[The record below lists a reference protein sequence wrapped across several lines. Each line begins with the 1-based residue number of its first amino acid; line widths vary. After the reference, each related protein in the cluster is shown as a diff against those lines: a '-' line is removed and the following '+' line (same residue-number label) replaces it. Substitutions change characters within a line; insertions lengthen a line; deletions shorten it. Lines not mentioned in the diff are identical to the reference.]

1 MKSSYTKRALAFW
14 LAVAMVATSAPMAFA
29 TGMAPGATSPTVTT
43 SDTTVTAA
51 TSVHHIKLNQE
62 SVTVTGKDAQS
73 VTVTAHSSEGES
85 SNSIEN
91 NKFKWSVS
99 SVGGSGVSIAEDTG
113 VITVDAKAKAGDYTI
128 KAVPKDG
135 TVTGEATATLK
146 VVREAAKA
154 TTISKIYVEIT
165 SGKIDVTD
173 DKSIEIPAGES
184 RTLSAEVLD
193 QFGDPYTTEAVSYTS
208 NNPKVTIESSNTL
221 KVADDATGT
230 ATITAKCGDVNKSF
244 EVKVAKK
251 KTEDVSIVFKDF
263 KKTVEYTGEPVV
275 NPTVEVKVGGE
286 TKTGNVTYKYEP
298 VALVNALSEDVGKD
312 SVTDVGTYRVTATYD
327 DNAGHVGYVSDTF
340 EITPKKVAVTA
351 KSGTKISKVYDGTTT
366 MSSSLSESD
375 FDIAGKVGSDTL
387 TLDVTNT
394 GLAYPNADVGTYTV
408 NVPVKLTG
416 DDAKNYELSAST
428 VSVPAEI
435 TKAVFTGTKEQS
447 VSVLANKADTYTFDM
462 PTDVAGLTDLSVSI
476 GTGNSGDVVE
486 SATIRNNQLEIKTK
500 SVASGKTQVV
510 NVTVNSKNYQAFT
523 VKYTLNVVDKTDV
536 SNKITFAD
544 KTETYKS
551 GVSYQ
556 LSDPKI
562 DLASATGKWTYTW
575 SKDGVQTTSSGSA
588 TMPKFTEVG
597 TYRVTATYEDDANL
611 GRKTAT
617 LTIKPAAVKS
627 TITVTATQMSSS
639 KDDNYKY
646 WDLEKRS
653 SGDGYLNLRA
663 DADDYLVRQSVNGD
677 RYYWIGL
684 DITPKVD
691 GKSYSVQDL
700 YVSGTGK
707 SDSWKRMGSLSN
719 KECSIGDFYLDGIS
733 GNNFYLWF
741 DTDGD
746 SDNSDTIYLAT
757 DKNGSNKFELYV
769 DFDSYSGS
777 SSSSSG
783 SSSSDTSKVNGD
795 RVSTTTV
802 DKTPSVKNGSATV
815 TFSSSALSDALDENK
830 KEAKREKADKTYIE
844 LDVKTSKSVDDTTIT
859 VPRSS
864 LDKIADEDTGL
875 KLTTNQ
881 GTVTFDYRALAEIY
895 DACDKTNIEFYLEE
909 EDDDQYALLIKDGSS
924 DVIDLGRGSVEVTFD
939 YKLKSGEKSSDV
951 KVYRIGNGDKTWLS
965 TYGGSTVYGAADV
978 YAAAPTYVTDMKADY
993 SSSKKKVT
1001 FTTDAL
1007 GTFLITTDTL
1017 KTGSG
1022 STTTT
1027 PTYNA
1032 FVDVPSSRWS
1042 ATYINKLASLGI
1054 INGTGGGY
1062 FEPTLYVTREE
1073 FVKMLAGVA
1082 GANVTGYTSSRFPD
1096 VPLSRWSAPY
1106 IAWAADRGI
1115 TTGTDGGNFAPTM
1128 RITREEMATMI
1139 YRYVQSSGKTL
1150 PAKNAPVIF
1159 ADANLISG
1167 WAQTPVSV
1175 MQQAGIIDGNVTN
1188 GRYTFDPKVSA
1199 SREECAKMLAV
1210 LYDLVR

>member
-29 TGMAPGATSPTVTT
+29 TGMTPGTASPTVTT
-43 SDTTVTAA
+43 RDTTVTAA
-51 TSVHHIKLNQE
+51 TQELTIQSATIAEKTYDGETVIPAEKITVTFTGATEAPVKDTDYTVTGVYKSADAGDSVN
-62 SVTVTGKDAQS
+62 VTVTVTLTETGKTKYTLPTNTFATKGKITKANVNEITPAKQS
-73 VTVTAHSSEGES
+73 VEVDTSKDTILAELQKTV
-85 SNSIEN
+85 
-91 NKFKWSVS
+91 V
-99 SVGGSGVSIAEDTG
+99 TG
-113 VITVDAKAKAGDYTI
+113 VKGE
-128 KAVPKDG
+128 
-135 TVTGEATATLK
+135 TVTGEFALTAVQRNRDLPAAATLSNVDLGNFTKTSGNYTVTAKFAPTGQDVVNYNEKTDITFECDVTGQATQTLSFAKDEVSVVFGSTPEENKATSTAATESGKITYSSSKEDVATVDAATGIVTVKGVGTTTIKAHTDGTATYLPDDASYELTVKAKDVSGATIEEIAAQPYTGNELKPKLVVKDGGTSLAEGTDYDVVYTDNVFPGTATATVTFK
-146 VVREAAKA
+146 GNYTGTAKKTFEIQKA
-154 TTISKIYVEIT
+154 TYNKPTGISQSVVAGQNAVLTIPVDLANAEIT
-165 SGKIDVTD
+165 NYSSITVDGKDASIVDGTPSRDKNVITAKIKSGATNTQTANVKITLTTKGYGDVTLTYTLTVSDSKKQLTSSQINFASKTVTADGKTYFKLDNASLKDVTD
-173 DKSIEIPAGES
+173 
-184 RTLSAEVLD
+184 
-193 QFGDPYTTEAVSYTS
+193 
-208 NNPKVTIESSNTL
+208 
-221 KVADDATGT
+221 
-230 ATITAKCGDVNKSF
+230 
-244 EVKVAKK
+244 
-251 KTEDVSIVFKDF
+251 
-263 KKTVEYTGEPVV
+263 
-275 NPTVEVKVGGE
+275 
-286 TKTGNVTYKYEP
+286 TK
-298 VALVNALSEDVGKD
+298 
-312 SVTDVGTYRVTATYD
+312 
-327 DNAGHVGYVSDTF
+327 
-340 EITPKKVAVTA
+340 
-351 KSGTKISKVYDGTTT
+351 
-366 MSSSLSESD
+366 
-375 FDIAGKVGSDTL
+375 
-387 TLDVTNT
+387 
-394 GLAYPNADVGTYTV
+394 
-408 NVPVKLTG
+408 
-416 DDAKNYELSAST
+416 
-428 VSVPAEI
+428 
-435 TKAVFTGTKEQS
+435 
-447 VSVLANKADTYTFDM
+447 
-462 PTDVAGLTDLSVSI
+462 
-476 GTGNSGDVVE
+476 
-486 SATIRNNQLEIKTK
+486 
-500 SVASGKTQVV
+500 
-510 NVTVNSKNYQAFT
+510 
-523 VKYTLNVVDKTDV
+523 
-536 SNKITFAD
+536 
-544 KTETYKS
+544 
-551 GVSYQ
+551 
-556 LSDPKI
+556 
-562 DLASATGKWTYTW
+562 GKWTYALKGVSTLSEQSEMPSFKDAGVYTIVASYQGAGYVG
-575 SKDGVQTTSSGSA
+575 SK
-588 TMPKFTEVG
+588 E
-597 TYRVTATYEDDANL
+597 
-611 GRKTAT
+611 AT

-653 SGDGYLNLRA
+653 WGDGYLNLRA

-684 DITPKVD
+684 DITPKINDQSCKVE
-691 GKSYSVQDL
+691 DL
-700 YVSGTGK
+700 YVSDSGK
-707 SDSWKRMGSLSN
+707 SDKWKRMGSLSN
-719 KECSIGDFYLDGIS
+719 KECSIGDFYLEGIS
-733 GNNFYLWF
+733 GSNFYLWF

-757 DKNGSNKFELYV
+757 DSKGSNKFELYV
-769 DFDSYSGS
+769 DFNSYSGS

-783 SSSSDTSKVNGD
+783 SSSSDTSKVDGD

-909 EDDDQYALLIKDGSS
+909 EDDDQYVLLIKDGSS

-1082 GANVTGYTSSRFPD
+1082 GANVNGYTSSRFPD
-1096 VPLSRWSAPY
+1096 VSLSRWSAPY

-1139 YRYVQSSGKTL
+1139 YRYVQSAGKTL

>member
-29 TGMAPGATSPTVTT
+29 REPDSVPAASTTTSSTPTVTDKIDGIELKKDGEVL
-43 SDTTVTAA
+43 SNAVTADGS
-51 TSVHHIKLNQE
+51 TE
-62 SVTVTGKDAQS
+62 VTLAIQAKKSGAD
-73 VTVTAHSSEGES
+73 
-85 SNSIEN
+85 
-91 NKFKWSVS
+91 VS
-99 SVGGSGVSIAEDTG
+99 DPSGLTYTLAGLVDGSGVSISGTDIKVSG
-113 VITVDAKAKAGDYTI
+113 KAKAGQYTVVCDQNQTV
-128 KAVPKDG
+128 KASF
-135 TVTGEATATLK
+135 TVQRNPA
-146 VVREAAKA
+146 VA
-154 TTISKIYVEIT
+154 TTINNIYVDQIEVSDTKFIT
-165 SGKIDVTD
+165 IVAGSAAKQITANVSDQYGDQMPNAQLTFEVSGNEKVQVDNGRLVVNKTATAGDVTVTVKLGSVQATFKVKVEAAPAED
-173 DKSIEIPAGES
+173 DEVQVSFKNLENIVYTGSGLAKDPEVTASDEGGSVTYTYYKKVNTRAAGAAIDKS
-184 RTLSAEVLD
+184 
-193 QFGDPYTTEAVSYTS
+193 
-208 NNPKVTIESSNTL
+208 
-221 KVADDATGT
+221 
-230 ATITAKCGDVNKSF
+230 
-244 EVKVAKK
+244 EVK
-251 KTEDVSIVFKDF
+251 
-263 KKTVEYTGEPVV
+263 
-275 NPTVEVKVGGE
+275 
-286 TKTGNVTYKYEP
+286 
-298 VALVNALSEDVGKD
+298 
-312 SVTDVGTYRVTATYD
+312 DVGTYHVVAKYV
-327 DNAGHVGYVSDTF
+327 NGSKVGYVEDDF
-340 EITPKKVAVTA
+340 EITPKKVTVTA
-351 KSGTKISKVYDGTTT
+351 QLDTKIGKAYDGTTT
-366 MSSSLSESD
+366 MSSSLSGSD
-375 FDIAGKVGSDTL
+375 FDIAGKVDSDTL
-387 TLDVTNT
+387 TLEVTNT
-394 GLAYPNADVGTYTV
+394 GLAYPNADVGTYAV
-408 NVPVKLTG
+408 NVPIKLAG
-416 DDAKNYELSAST
+416 DDAKNYELSAAT

-435 TKAVFTGTKEQS
+435 TKAEFTGTKEQS

-500 SVASGKTQVV
+500 SVASGKTQAVD
-510 NVTVNSKNYQAFT
+510 VTVNSKNYQAFT
-523 VKYTLNVVDKTDV
+523 VRYTLNVVDKTDV
-536 SNKITFAD
+536 SNKITFTD

-556 LSDPKI
+556 LSNPKI

-575 SKDGVQTTSSGSA
+575 SKDGVQTTSSGSE
-588 TMPKFTEVG
+588 TMPSFTEVG

-627 TITVTATQMSSS
+627 TITVTATQMNSS

-684 DITPKVD
+684 DITPKINGQECKVE
-691 GKSYSVQDL
+691 DL
-700 YVSGTGK
+700 YVSGSGK
-707 SDSWKRMGSLSN
+707 SDTWKRMGSLSN

-783 SSSSDTSKVNGD
+783 SSSSDTSKVDGD

-830 KEAKREKADKTYIE
+830 KEAKREDADKTYIE

-909 EDDDQYALLIKDGSS
+909 EDDDQYVLLIKDGSS

-978 YAAAPTYVTDMKADY
+978 YAAAPAYVTDMKADY

-1139 YRYVQSSGKTL
+1139 YRYVQSAGETL

>member
-29 TGMAPGATSPTVTT
+29 ADLAVGELTSPTT
-43 SDTTVTAA
+43 SDVGTPAPVVEQITID
-51 TSVHHIKLNQE
+51 HIGLTENGK
-62 SVTVTGKDAQS
+62 VTVDGSSEKTVQATAYSSDDNTTEIKDAKITWS
-73 VTVTAHSSEGES
+73 ISGEA
-85 SNSIEN
+85 
-91 NKFKWSVS
+91 
-99 SVGGSGVSIAEDTG
+99 GSGVSIDAATG
-113 VITVDAKAKAGDYTI
+113 KITVAAKAKAGTYTI
-128 KAVPKDG
+128 TATEDNTNTMG
-135 TVTGEATATLK
+135 TKTATLTVSRTGEDVAKTVTVSGGVNSVNIPGDTDSATTENTAFTASVKNAFDEAVVSPTVVWSVKPKKAENNDK
-146 VVREAAKA
+146 VSISQDGKVTVKPGAIEDEITVTATCGSVSGTKTFKLVYADRVIKSIDEIWVKGTEKNVDTAQSLTMHVGEEAQLFVKGKDQYGDAIEDKVTGVEVSSDKLEVISPDKIKA
-154 TTISKIYVEIT
+154 TKKTDSPVAVTVKIGELSK
-165 SGKIDVTD
+165 
-173 DKSIEIPAGES
+173 
-184 RTLSAEVLD
+184 TL
-193 QFGDPYTTEAVSYTS
+193 
-208 NNPKVTIESSNTL
+208 NVTIEPEKAEDYTVTFKTYPQGKYTYGS
-221 KVADDATGT
+221 
-230 ATITAKCGDVNKSF
+230 TIPT
-244 EVKVAKK
+244 
-251 KTEDVSIVFKDF
+251 
-263 KKTVEYTGEPVV
+263 
-275 NPTVEVKVGGE
+275 PTVEVIKDGSGTVEVQSGDVRYEYRKIEKVSA
-286 TKTGNVTYKYEP
+286 
-298 VALVNALSEDVGKD
+298 VALNSTLTTMP
-312 SVTDVGTYRVTATYD
+312 TDVGTYQVVAYY
-327 DNAGHVGYVSDTF
+327 NANGHSASSEAVEF
-340 EITPKKVAVTA
+340 EITKKPVTVTA
-351 KSGTKISKVYDGTTT
+351 DNKTITKGDAIPTLTFTVPTGALAYNDTKDALGVTLTTKAT
-366 MSSSLSESD
+366 ST
-375 FDIAGKVGSDTL
+375 SDT
-387 TLDVTNT
+387 
-394 GLAYPNADVGTYTV
+394 GTY
-408 NVPVKLTG
+408 NITG
-416 DDAKNYELSAST
+416 TADSKNYE
-428 VSVPAEI
+428 V
-435 TKAVFTGTKEQS
+435 K
-447 VSVLANKADTYTFDM
+447 
-462 PTDVAGLTDLSVSI
+462 
-476 GTGNSGDVVE
+476 VE
-486 SATIRNNQLEIKTK
+486 P
-500 SVASGKTQVV
+500 G
-510 NVTVNSKNYQAFT
+510 
-523 VKYTLNVVDKTDV
+523 
-536 SNKITFAD
+536 
-544 KTETYKS
+544 
-551 GVSYQ
+551 
-556 LSDPKI
+556 
-562 DLASATGKWTYTW
+562 
-575 SKDGVQTTSSGSA
+575 
-588 TMPKFTEVG
+588 
-597 TYRVTATYEDDANL
+597 
-611 GRKTAT
+611 T
-617 LTIKPAAVKS
+617 LTIKAEEGLR
-627 TITVTATQMSSS
+627 MSAS
-639 KDDNYKY
+639 KASDDSNRSRY
-646 WDLEKRS
+646 DLSVRR
-653 SGDGYLNLRA
+653 GTGYLDLNA
-663 DADDYLVRQSVNGD
+663 DADDYLNRQTVDGSKD
-677 RYYWIGL
+677 YWIGFDL
-684 DITPKVD
+684 DVYLD
-691 GKSYSVQDL
+691 GVSKNIQDL
-700 YVSGTGK
+700 YVSSTGK
-707 SDSWKRMGSLSN
+707 SSDWKKISDRY
-719 KECSIGDFYLDGIS
+719 IGDFYLDNLS
-733 GNNFYLWF
+733 GTSFTLWF
-741 DTDGD
+741 DTDDD
-746 SDNSDTIYLAT
+746 SDNSDRLYFAT
-757 DKNGSNKFELYV
+757 SSSGANEYYIDV
-769 DFDSYSGS
+769 DFDAYRGS

-830 KEAKREKADKTYIE
+830 KEAKREDADKTYIE

-909 EDDDQYALLIKDGSS
+909 EDDDQYVLLIKDGSS

>member
-29 TGMAPGATSPTVTT
+29 TGMAPGATSSVSTTSESAPAATQQLTIDSAKIADKPYDGETAIPAEKITVTFT
-43 SDTTVTAA
+43 GATQAPVKDTDYTVTGVYKSADA
-51 TSVHHIKLNQE
+51 GDSVD
-62 SVTVTGKDAQS
+62 VTVTVTLTEAGKTKYTLPTNTFATKGKITKANVNEITPAKQS
-73 VTVTAHSSEGES
+73 VKVDTSKDTILAELQKTVVTGVKGKNVTGTFDLTDVK
-85 SNSIEN
+85 SNGALPAAMT
-91 NKFKWSVS
+91 VS
-99 SVGGSGVSIAEDTG
+99 SANVNDFTN
-113 VITVDAKAKAGDYTI
+113 
-128 KAVPKDG
+128 
-135 TVTGEATATLK
+135 
-146 VVREAAKA
+146 
-154 TTISKIYVEIT
+154 T
-165 SGKIDVTD
+165 SGN
-173 DKSIEIPAGES
+173 
-184 RTLSAEVLD
+184 
-193 QFGDPYTTEAVSYTS
+193 Y
-208 NNPKVTIESSNTL
+208 
-221 KVADDATGT
+221 
-230 ATITAKCGDVNKSF
+230 TITAKFTPTGQDAVNYNEKTDITFECDVTGQQAQTLSFAKAEVSVVFGSTPEENKATSTAAT
-244 EVKVAKK
+244 ESGKITYSSSKEDVAK
-251 KTEDVSIVFKDF
+251 
-263 KKTVEYTGEPVV
+263 
-275 NPTVEVKVGGE
+275 
-286 TKTGNVTYKYEP
+286 
-298 VALVNALSEDVGKD
+298 VNA
-312 SVTDVGTYRVTATYD
+312 
-327 DNAGHVGYVSDTF
+327 DTG
-340 EITPKKVAVTA
+340 AVTVV
-351 KSGTKISKVYDGTTT
+351 GVGTTT
-366 MSSSLSESD
+366 IKAHTD
-375 FDIAGKVGSDTL
+375 GSDKYL
-387 TLDVTNT
+387 
-394 GLAYPNADVGTYTV
+394 PAD
-408 NVPVKLTG
+408 
-416 DDAKNYELSAST
+416 ARYELTVADSKQQLTSSQINFASKT
-428 VSVPAEI
+428 V
-435 TKAVFTGTKEQS
+435 T
-447 VSVLANKADTYTFDM
+447 AD
-462 PTDVAGLTDLSVSI
+462 
-476 GTGNSGDVVE
+476 
-486 SATIRNNQLEIKTK
+486 
-500 SVASGKTQVV
+500 GKTYFKLD
-510 NVTVNSKNYQAFT
+510 NASLNGVTDTN
-523 VKYTLNVVDKTDV
+523 
-536 SNKITFAD
+536 
-544 KTETYKS
+544 
-551 GVSYQ
+551 
-556 LSDPKI
+556 
-562 DLASATGKWTYTW
+562 GKWTYALKGVSTL
-575 SKDGVQTTSSGSA
+575 SEQSEMPSFKDAGVYTIVASYQGDKYVGSR
-588 TMPKFTEVG
+588 E
-597 TYRVTATYEDDANL
+597 
-611 GRKTAT
+611 AT
-617 LTIKPAAVKS
+617 LTIKPVVKS
-627 TITVTATQMSSS
+627 TITVSASQLGSSY
-639 KDDNYKY
+639 DDNYKY
-646 WDLEKRS
+646 WDLDKRG

-663 DADDYLVRQSVNGD
+663 DADDYLVNQKKDGTSSE
-677 RYYWIGL
+677 WIGMT
-684 DITPKVD
+684 ISPE
-691 GKSYSVQDL
+691 
-700 YVSGTGK
+700 VSGTAKASGLWVSTDQSTWHELK
-707 SDSWKRMGSLSN
+707 ENNTLSLS
-719 KECSIGDFYLDGIS
+719 DFYIS
-733 GNNFYLWF
+733 DIGEKTFDLWY
-741 DTDGD
+741 DTDDRDCHD
-746 SDNSDTIYLAT
+746 SLYLAT

-769 DFDSYSGS
+769 DFNSYSGS

-783 SSSSDTSKVNGD
+783 SSSSNTSKKDGD

-815 TFSSSALSDALDENK
+815 TFSSSALSDALDDNK

-844 LDVKTSKSVDDTTIT
+844 LDVKNSKSVDDTTIT

-864 LDKIADEDTGL
+864 LDKLADEDTGL

-909 EDDDQYALLIKDGSS
+909 DDDDQYVLLIKDGSS
-924 DVIDLGRGSVEVTFD
+924 DVIDLGRGSVEVTLD

-965 TYGGSTVYGAADV
+965 TYGGSTVYGAADI
-978 YAAAPTYVTDMKADY
+978 YAAAPAYVTDMKADY

-1115 TTGTDGGNFAPTM
+1115 TTGTDGGNFAPAM

-1139 YRYVQSSGKTL
+1139 YRYVQSAGETL
-1150 PAKNAPVIF
+1150 PAKNTPVIF

>member
-29 TGMAPGATSPTVTT
+29 TGTVPGTTPPASTTT
-43 SDTTVTAA
+43 SGTTVTVA
-51 TSVHHIKLNQE
+51 TQELTIQSATIAEKTYDGETVIPAEKITVTFTGATEAPVKDTDYTVTGVYKSADAGDSVN
-62 SVTVTGKDAQS
+62 VTVTVTLTETGKTKYTLPTNTFATKGKITKANVNEITPAKQS
-73 VTVTAHSSEGES
+73 VEVGTSKDTILAELQKTV
-85 SNSIEN
+85 
-91 NKFKWSVS
+91 V
-99 SVGGSGVSIAEDTG
+99 TG
-113 VITVDAKAKAGDYTI
+113 VKGE
-128 KAVPKDG
+128 
-135 TVTGEATATLK
+135 TVTGEFALTAVQRNRDLPAAATLSNVDLGNFTK
-146 VVREAAKA
+146 
-154 TTISKIYVEIT
+154 T
-165 SGKIDVTD
+165 SGN
-173 DKSIEIPAGES
+173 
-184 RTLSAEVLD
+184 
-193 QFGDPYTTEAVSYTS
+193 Y
-208 NNPKVTIESSNTL
+208 
-221 KVADDATGT
+221 
-230 ATITAKCGDVNKSF
+230 TITAKFTPDQQNYNEKADITFECDVTGQQAQTLAFAKNELSVVFGSTPEENKATSTAAT
-244 EVKVAKK
+244 ESGKI
-251 KTEDVSIVFKDF
+251 TYSSSNEDVA
-263 KKTVEYTGEPVV
+263 TVDADTGAVTVV
-275 NPTVEVKVGGE
+275 G
-286 TKTGNVTYKYEP
+286 
-298 VALVNALSEDVGKD
+298 
-312 SVTDVGTYRVTATYD
+312 VGTTTIKAHTDGTATYLPD
-327 DNAGHVGYVSDTF
+327 DARYELTVKAKDVSGATIEEIEAQTYTGNELKPKLVVKDGGTTLAEGTDYDVVYTDNVFPGTATATVTFKGNYTGTAEKTF
-340 EITPKKVAVTA
+340 EIQKATYNKPTGISQSVVAGQNAV
-351 KSGTKISKVYDGTTT
+351 
-366 MSSSLSESD
+366 
-375 FDIAGKVGSDTL
+375 L
-387 TLDVTNT
+387 TIPVD
-394 GLAYPNADVGTYTV
+394 LAN
-408 NVPVKLTG
+408 
-416 DDAKNYELSAST
+416 
-428 VSVPAEI
+428 AEI
-435 TKAVFTGTKEQS
+435 TNYSSITVDGTDASIVDGTPSRDKNVITAKIKSGATNTQT
-447 VSVLANKADTYTFDM
+447 ANVKITLTTKGYGDVTLTYT
-462 PTDVAGLTDLSVSI
+462 LTVSD
-476 GTGNSGDVVE
+476 SKK
-486 SATIRNNQLEIKTK
+486 QLTSSQINFVSKT
-500 SVASGKTQVV
+500 VTADGKTYFKLD
-510 NVTVNSKNYQAFT
+510 NASLKDVTDTK
-523 VKYTLNVVDKTDV
+523 
-536 SNKITFAD
+536 
-544 KTETYKS
+544 
-551 GVSYQ
+551 
-556 LSDPKI
+556 
-562 DLASATGKWTYTW
+562 GKWTYALKGVSTLSEQSEMPSFKDAGVYTIVASYQGDKYVG
-575 SKDGVQTTSSGSA
+575 SK
-588 TMPKFTEVG
+588 E
-597 TYRVTATYEDDANL
+597 
-611 GRKTAT
+611 AT
-617 LTIKPAAVKS
+617 LTIKSAES
-627 TITVTATQMSSS
+627 SNITIYSVAQLSSRY
-639 KDDNYKY
+639 DDNYSY
-646 WDLEKRS
+646 FNVRLRDEKN
-653 SGDGYLNLRA
+653 GYARVRA
-663 DADDYLVRQSVNGD
+663 DANDYLVNQKKDGTSSEWIGMTIEPKVGSTRTTDGLWIAFSKNGTWYKLSDIKNERNGD
-677 RYYWIGL
+677 IY
-684 DITPKVD
+684 ITDVD
-691 GKSYSVQDL
+691 G
-700 YVSGTGK
+700 
-707 SDSWKRMGSLSN
+707 DSF
-719 KECSIGDFYLDGIS
+719 D
-733 GNNFYLWF
+733 LWF
-741 DTDGD
+741 DTDD
-746 SDNSDTIYLAT
+746 RDCSESIYLAT
-757 DKNGSNKFELYV
+757 DKIGSNKFELYV

-909 EDDDQYALLIKDGSS
+909 EDDDQYVLLIKDGSS

-1082 GANVTGYTSSRFPD
+1082 GANVNGYTSSRFPD
-1096 VPLSRWSAPY
+1096 VSLSRWSAPY

-1139 YRYVQSSGKTL
+1139 YRYVQSAGKTL

>member
-29 TGMAPGATSPTVTT
+29 TGMAPGATSPVPTTQNGDQAMDLKATPISVTYGEDISSDKLGAAVSGAPESASIVYSVKQDSTEVLSYSDGKVTVLKAGAGSITATVSANGYATVTI
-43 SDTTVTAA
+43 D
-51 TSVHHIKLNQE
+51 IPIN
-62 SVTVTGKDAQS
+62 
-73 VTVTAHSSEGES
+73 
-85 SNSIEN
+85 
-91 NKFKWSVS
+91 
-99 SVGGSGVSIAEDTG
+99 
-113 VITVDAKAKAGDYTI
+113 
-128 KAVPKDG
+128 
-135 TVTGEATATLK
+135 
-146 VVREAAKA
+146 
-154 TTISKIYVEIT
+154 VE
-165 SGKIDVTD
+165 
-173 DKSIEIPAGES
+173 
-184 RTLSAEVLD
+184 
-193 QFGDPYTTEAVSYTS
+193 
-208 NNPKVTIESSNTL
+208 
-221 KVADDATGT
+221 
-230 ATITAKCGDVNKSF
+230 
-244 EVKVAKK
+244 KK
-251 KTEDVSIVFKDF
+251 KVS
-263 KKTVEYTGEPVV
+263 
-275 NPTVEVKVGGE
+275 
-286 TKTGNVTYKYEP
+286 
-298 VALVNALSEDVGKD
+298 
-312 SVTDVGTYRVTATYD
+312 
-327 DNAGHVGYVSDTF
+327 
-340 EITPKKVAVTA
+340 VTA
-351 KSGTKISKVYDGTTT
+351 KVASKITKAYDGTTT
-366 MSSSLSESD
+366 INSSLSQD
-375 FDIAGKVGSDTL
+375 NFAIDGKVDGDTL
-387 TLDVTNT
+387 TLEVTNT
-394 GLAYPNADVGTYTV
+394 GLAYPNADVGTYAV
-408 NVPVKLTG
+408 NVPIKLAG
-416 DDAKNYELSAST
+416 DDAKNYELSSAT

-435 TKAVFTGTKEQS
+435 TKAKFTGTKEQS

-500 SVASGKTQVV
+500 AAASGKTQAVD
-510 NVTVNSKNYQAFT
+510 VTVNSKNYQAFT
-523 VKYTLNVVDKTDV
+523 VKYTLNVVNKTDV
-536 SNKITFAD
+536 SSNITFAD
-544 KTETYKS
+544 KSEYYTGEAI
-551 GVSYQ
+551 Q
-556 LSDPKI
+556 LSTPSI
-562 DLASATGKWTYTW
+562 SGIVASGQHKWTYTW
-575 SKDGVQTTSSGSA
+575 SKDGVQTTSSGSE
-588 TMPKFTEVG
+588 TMPSFTEVG

-611 GRKTAT
+611 GRKAAT
-617 LTIKPAAVKS
+617 LTIKPAVKS
-627 TITVTATQMSSS
+627 TITVSASQLGSSY
-639 KDDNYKY
+639 DDNYKY
-646 WDLEKRS
+646 WDLDKRG

-663 DADDYLVRQSVNGD
+663 DADDYLVNQKKDGTSSE
-677 RYYWIGL
+677 WIGMT
-684 DITPKVD
+684 ISPE
-691 GKSYSVQDL
+691 
-700 YVSGTGK
+700 VSGTAKASGLWVSTDQSTWHELK
-707 SDSWKRMGSLSN
+707 ENNTLPLS
-719 KECSIGDFYLDGIS
+719 DFYIS
-733 GNNFYLWF
+733 DIGEKTFDLWY
-741 DTDGD
+741 DTDDRDCHD
-746 SDNSDTIYLAT
+746 SLYLAT

-769 DFDSYSGS
+769 DFNSYSGS

-783 SSSSDTSKVNGD
+783 SSSSNTSKKDGD

-815 TFSSSALSDALDENK
+815 TFSSSALSDALDDNK

-844 LDVKTSKSVDDTTIT
+844 LDVKNSKSVDDTTIT

-864 LDKIADEDTGL
+864 LDKLADEDTGL

-909 EDDDQYALLIKDGSS
+909 EDDDQYVLLIKDGSS

-978 YAAAPTYVTDMKADY
+978 YAAAPAYVTDMKADY

-1115 TTGTDGGNFAPTM
+1115 TTGTDGGNFAPAM

-1139 YRYVQSSGKTL
+1139 YRYVQSAGETL
-1150 PAKNAPVIF
+1150 PAKNTPVIF

-1199 SREECAKMLAV
+1199 SREECAKMLAA

>member
-1 MKSSYTKRALAFW
+1 MTAI
-14 LAVAMVATSAPMAFA
+14 
-29 TGMAPGATSPTVTT
+29 TG
-43 SDTTVTAA
+43 
-51 TSVHHIKLNQE
+51 SV
-62 SVTVTGKDAQS
+62 
-73 VTVTAHSSEGES
+73 
-85 SNSIEN
+85 
-91 NKFKWSVS
+91 
-99 SVGGSGVSIAEDTG
+99 
-113 VITVDAKAKAGDYTI
+113 
-128 KAVPKDG
+128 
-135 TVTGEATATLK
+135 
-146 VVREAAKA
+146 
-154 TTISKIYVEIT
+154 
-165 SGKIDVTD
+165 
-173 DKSIEIPAGES
+173 
-184 RTLSAEVLD
+184 
-193 QFGDPYTTEAVSYTS
+193 
-208 NNPKVTIESSNTL
+208 
-221 KVADDATGT
+221 
-230 ATITAKCGDVNKSF
+230 
-244 EVKVAKK
+244 
-251 KTEDVSIVFKDF
+251 
-263 KKTVEYTGEPVV
+263 
-275 NPTVEVKVGGE
+275 
-286 TKTGNVTYKYEP
+286 
-298 VALVNALSEDVGKD
+298 
-312 SVTDVGTYRVTATYD
+312 
-327 DNAGHVGYVSDTF
+327 
-340 EITPKKVAVTA
+340 
-351 KSGTKISKVYDGTTT
+351 
-366 MSSSLSESD
+366 
-375 FDIAGKVGSDTL
+375 
-387 TLDVTNT
+387 
-394 GLAYPNADVGTYTV
+394 
-408 NVPVKLTG
+408 
-416 DDAKNYELSAST
+416 
-428 VSVPAEI
+428 
-435 TKAVFTGTKEQS
+435 
-447 VSVLANKADTYTFDM
+447 
-462 PTDVAGLTDLSVSI
+462 
-476 GTGNSGDVVE
+476 
-486 SATIRNNQLEIKTK
+486 
-500 SVASGKTQVV
+500 
-510 NVTVNSKNYQAFT
+510 
-523 VKYTLNVVDKTDV
+523 
-536 SNKITFAD
+536 
-544 KTETYKS
+544 
-551 GVSYQ
+551 
-556 LSDPKI
+556 
-562 DLASATGKWTYTW
+562 
-575 SKDGVQTTSSGSA
+575 
-588 TMPKFTEVG
+588 
-597 TYRVTATYEDDANL
+597 
-611 GRKTAT
+611 
-617 LTIKPAAVKS
+617 
-627 TITVTATQMSSS
+627 
-639 KDDNYKY
+639 
-646 WDLEKRS
+646 
-653 SGDGYLNLRA
+653 
-663 DADDYLVRQSVNGD
+663 
-677 RYYWIGL
+677 L
-684 DITPKVD
+684 DITPKINDQSCKVE
-691 GKSYSVQDL
+691 DL
-700 YVSGTGK
+700 YVSGSGK
-707 SDSWKRMGSLSN
+707 SDTWKRMGSLSN
-719 KECSIGDFYLDGIS
+719 KECSIGDFYLEGIS
-733 GNNFYLWF
+733 GSNFYLWF

-757 DKNGSNKFELYV
+757 DSKGSNKFELYV
-769 DFDSYSGS
+769 DFNSYSGS

-909 EDDDQYALLIKDGSS
+909 EDDDQYVLLIKDGSS

-951 KVYRIGNGDKTWLS
+951 KVYRIGNGDKTWLA

-1073 FVKMLAGVA
+1073 FVKMLAGIA
-1082 GANVTGYTSSRFPD
+1082 GANVNGYTSSRFPD
-1096 VPLSRWSAPY
+1096 VSLSRWSAPY

-1139 YRYVQSSGKTL
+1139 YRYVQSAGKTL

>member
-29 TGMAPGATSPTVTT
+29 TGTVPGTTPPTVRT

-51 TSVHHIKLNQE
+51 EQITIDHIGLTE
-62 SVTVTGKDAQS
+62 SGKVTVDGSSEKTVQATAYSSSDTAAPIDNSKLTWSISGPDSTVTISNNSDTEGKITIPKNAKNGS
-73 VTVTAHSSEGES
+73 YTVTA
-85 SNSIEN
+85 
-91 NKFKWSVS
+91 
-99 SVGGSGVSIAEDTG
+99 TP
-113 VITVDAKAKAGDYTI
+113 KAGT
-128 KAVPKDG
+128 ATG
-135 TVTGEATATLK
+135 TAKTATLTVERK
-146 VVREAAKA
+146 AAEA
-154 TTISKIYVEIT
+154 TTIKGLYVHMT
-165 SGKIDVTD
+165 GDGGKVDVTD

-208 NNPKVTIESSNTL
+208 NNLKVTIESSNTL

-244 EVKVAKK
+244 EVKVAKQAK
-251 KTEDVSIVFKDF
+251 GEVKIDF
-263 KKTVEYTGEPVV
+263 GTSLNGLSYTGKPVEPKVTV
-275 NPTVEVKVGGE
+275 TVDGSPVATPEGKVTYTYVEVIP
-286 TKTGNVTYKYEP
+286 KT
-298 VALVNALSEDVGKD
+298 ASANALSTPVEMS
-312 SVTDVGTYRVTATYD
+312 SVTDVGAYEVTATYTD
-327 DNAGHVGYVSDTF
+327 GEAIGRASKQF
-340 EITPKKVAVTA
+340 EIKQAA
-351 KSGTKISKVYDGTTT
+351 FSGTKDFEENVIATDEKTYTFELPQNVTSLKDVKFDTPTGMSAVVKSAKVEGNKLIITTKT
-366 MSSSLSESD
+366 ATS
-375 FDIAGKVGSDTL
+375 GSDTITIL
-387 TLDVTNT
+387 VTS
-394 GLAYPNADVGTYTV
+394 
-408 NVPVKLTG
+408 
-416 DDAKNYELSAST
+416 KNYESFNLTYKFTASGKQDVSISITFTSDTVTYDGKNHKLSE
-428 VSVPAEI
+428 PG
-435 TKAVFTGTKEQS
+435 FTGTVE
-447 VSVLANKADTYTFDM
+447 
-462 PTDVAGLTDLSVSI
+462 
-476 GTGNSGDVVE
+476 GT
-486 SATIRNNQLEIKTK
+486 
-500 SVASGKTQVV
+500 
-510 NVTVNSKNYQAFT
+510 KN
-523 VKYTLNVVDKTDV
+523 
-536 SNKITFAD
+536 
-544 KTETYKS
+544 
-551 GVSYQ
+551 
-556 LSDPKI
+556 
-562 DLASATGKWTYTW
+562 WTYTW
-575 SKDGVQTTSSGSA
+575 YKDNAKATTIGQS
-588 TMPKFTEVG
+588 TMPEFKDVG
-597 TYRVTATYEDDANL
+597 VYHVTAKYEDDKQI
-611 GRKTAT
+611 GSKEAT
-617 LTIKPAAVKS
+617 LTIKPAVKS
-627 TITVTATQMSSS
+627 TITASAKQLSSS
-639 KDDNYKY
+639 YDDNHKY
-646 WDLEKRS
+646 WDLDERG

-663 DADDYLVRQSVNGD
+663 DANDYLINQKKDGTSSE
-677 RYYWIGL
+677 WIGMT
-684 DITPKVD
+684 ISPE
-691 GKSYSVQDL
+691 
-700 YVSGTGK
+700 VSGTAKASGLWVSTNQSTWYELK
-707 SDSWKRMGSLSN
+707 KNDTLSLSDFYIRD
-719 KECSIGDFYLDGIS
+719 IGDKTFD
-733 GNNFYLWF
+733 LWY
-741 DTDGD
+741 DTDDRDCHD
-746 SDNSDTIYLAT
+746 SLYLAT
-757 DKNGSNKFELYV
+757 DSKGSNKFEIYV
-769 DFDSYSGS
+769 DFNSYSGS

-830 KEAKREKADKTYIE
+830 KEAKREDADKTYIE

-909 EDDDQYALLIKDGSS
+909 EDDDQYVLLIKDGSS

>member
-29 TGMAPGATSPTVTT
+29 REPDSVPAASTTT
-43 SDTTVTAA
+43 SGTTVTAA
-51 TSVHHIKLNQE
+51 TQELTIQSATIAEKTYDGETVIPAEKITVTFTGATEAPVKDTDYTVTGVYKSADAGDSVN
-62 SVTVTGKDAQS
+62 VTVTVTLTETGKTKYTLPTNTFETTGKITKANVNPITPAKQS
-73 VTVTAHSSEGES
+73 VEVNTPKADILAELQKTV
-85 SNSIEN
+85 
-91 NKFKWSVS
+91 V
-99 SVGGSGVSIAEDTG
+99 TG
-113 VITVDAKAKAGDYTI
+113 VKGE
-128 KAVPKDG
+128 
-135 TVTGEATATLK
+135 TVTGTFELTDVKSNGALPAAMTLSNATFDDFTK
-146 VVREAAKA
+146 
-154 TTISKIYVEIT
+154 T
-165 SGKIDVTD
+165 SGN
-173 DKSIEIPAGES
+173 
-184 RTLSAEVLD
+184 
-193 QFGDPYTTEAVSYTS
+193 Y
-208 NNPKVTIESSNTL
+208 
-221 KVADDATGT
+221 
-230 ATITAKCGDVNKSF
+230 TITAKFTPTGQDVVNYNEKTDITFECDVTGQATQTLSFAKDEVSVVFGSTPEENKATSTATT
-244 EVKVAKK
+244 ESGKITYSSSK
-251 KTEDVSIVFKDF
+251 EDVATVDAATGIV
-263 KKTVEYTGEPVV
+263 TVKGV
-275 NPTVEVKVGGE
+275 
-286 TKTGNVTYKYEP
+286 
-298 VALVNALSEDVGKD
+298 
-312 SVTDVGTYRVTATYD
+312 
-327 DNAGHVGYVSDTF
+327 
-340 EITPKKVAVTA
+340 
-351 KSGTKISKVYDGTTT
+351 GTTT
-366 MSSSLSESD
+366 IKAHTD
-375 FDIAGKVGSDTL
+375 GSDKYLPADASCEL
-387 TLDVTNT
+387 TVKAKDVSGATIEEI
-394 GLAYPNADVGTYTV
+394 AAQTYTGNELKPKLV
-408 NVPVKLTG
+408 IKDGGTTLAEGTDYDVAYTDNVFPGTATATVIFKGNYTGKATKTFTINRATYQNTTISQSVVAGQNAVLTIPVDL
-416 DDAKNYELSAST
+416 AN
-428 VSVPAEI
+428 AEI
-435 TKAVFTGTKEQS
+435 TNYSSITVDGTNASIVDGTPSRDKNVITAKIKSGATNGQT
-447 VSVLANKADTYTFDM
+447 ANVKITLTTKGYGDVTLTYTL
-462 PTDVAGLTDLSVSI
+462 TVADSKQ
-476 GTGNSGDVVE
+476 
-486 SATIRNNQLEIKTK
+486 QLASSQINFASKT
-500 SVASGKTQVV
+500 VTADGKTYFKLD
-510 NVTVNSKNYQAFT
+510 NASLKDVTDTK
-523 VKYTLNVVDKTDV
+523 
-536 SNKITFAD
+536 
-544 KTETYKS
+544 
-551 GVSYQ
+551 
-556 LSDPKI
+556 
-562 DLASATGKWTYTW
+562 GKWTYALKGVSTLSEQSEMPSFKDPGVYTIVASYQGDTYVG
-575 SKDGVQTTSSGSA
+575 SK
-588 TMPKFTEVG
+588 E
-597 TYRVTATYEDDANL
+597 
-611 GRKTAT
+611 AT
-617 LTIKPAAVKS
+617 LTIKPAVASIISINK
-627 TITVTATQMSSS
+627 VTQLSSRY
-639 KDDNYKY
+639 DDNYSY
-646 WDLEKRS
+646 FNVRLRDEK
-653 SGDGYLNLRA
+653 DGYARVRA
-663 DADDYLVRQSVNGD
+663 DANDYLVNQKKDGTSSEWIGMTIEPKVGSSRTTDSLWVAFSKTGTWYKLKDISSKRNGD
-677 RYYWIGL
+677 LY
-684 DITPKVD
+684 ITDVD
-691 GKSYSVQDL
+691 
-700 YVSGTGK
+700 
-707 SDSWKRMGSLSN
+707 SDSF
-719 KECSIGDFYLDGIS
+719 D
-733 GNNFYLWF
+733 LWF
-741 DTDGD
+741 DTDDRDRTD
-746 SDNSDTIYLAT
+746 SIYLAT
-757 DKNGSNKFELYV
+757 NSAGTENLFELEV

-783 SSSSDTSKVNGD
+783 SSSSDTSKVDGD

-830 KEAKREKADKTYIE
+830 KEAKREDADKTYIE

-864 LDKIADEDTGL
+864 LDKLADEDTGL

-909 EDDDQYALLIKDGSS
+909 EDDDQYVLLIKDGSS

-978 YAAAPTYVTDMKADY
+978 YAAAPAYVTDMKADY

-1115 TTGTDGGNFAPTM
+1115 TTGTDGGNFAPAM

-1139 YRYVQSSGKTL
+1139 YRYVQSAGETL
-1150 PAKNAPVIF
+1150 PAKNTPVIF

>member
-29 TGMAPGATSPTVTT
+29 REPDSVPATSTTTSGTTVMAAELSASENAENAGKFDALKVGQTLESVKVSDLVTVQNNEGTLKYTVSGLPAGLTVTNDAPETASISGVPTGVASGNFTVKVEDSKTGTANTAEVQISYVVAAAELT
-43 SDTTVTAA
+43 SADITLEKETYDYTGEKIQPKVTSVTLNGKPLTETIDYTVSYGDNLDAREGTVTIQGQANY
-51 TSVHHIKLNQE
+51 S
-62 SVTVTGKDAQS
+62 G
-73 VTVTAHSSEGES
+73 TAKK
-85 SNSIEN
+85 
-91 NKFKWSVS
+91 KFNIQPVDLKSMSVS
-99 SVGGSGVSIAEDTG
+99 SVSVEKDAGVETVKTALESAIRATGIKGEPVQGTVEITEATRTGDLPVAMSLSVADFTTTGGKYTVKGTFTPDSGNYKAKTFETTCDVTGTTEMKLTFGHESITKTYGTDHNFTEVVQVSGSDTYGQITYTSSKPEIAEVDSKTG
-113 VITVDAKAKAGDYTI
+113 EVTI
-128 KAVPKDG
+128 KSAGTTTITANMQGTQTTTAARESYTLTVNKASHKDVAVEDSVFANQAKSYTFDLPQEVRELAGVTYGQVKKSGDLISSASVENNKLTVNVTSQSAAASG
-135 TVTGEATATLK
+135 TVTIPVSSTNYEKFNLVYKLK
-146 VVREAAKA
+146 
-154 TTISKIYVEIT
+154 
-165 SGKIDVTD
+165 
-173 DKSIEIPAGES
+173 
-184 RTLSAEVLD
+184 
-193 QFGDPYTTEAVSYTS
+193 AVS
-208 NNPKVTIESSNTL
+208 
-221 KVADDATGT
+221 
-230 ATITAKCGDVNKSF
+230 
-244 EVKVAKK
+244 
-251 KTEDVSIVFKDF
+251 
-263 KKTVEYTGEPVV
+263 
-275 NPTVEVKVGGE
+275 
-286 TKTGNVTYKYEP
+286 
-298 VALVNALSEDVGKD
+298 
-312 SVTDVGTYRVTATYD
+312 
-327 DNAGHVGYVSDTF
+327 
-340 EITPKKVAVTA
+340 
-351 KSGTKISKVYDGTTT
+351 
-366 MSSSLSESD
+366 
-375 FDIAGKVGSDTL
+375 
-387 TLDVTNT
+387 
-394 GLAYPNADVGTYTV
+394 
-408 NVPVKLTG
+408 
-416 DDAKNYELSAST
+416 
-428 VSVPAEI
+428 
-435 TKAVFTGTKEQS
+435 
-447 VSVLANKADTYTFDM
+447 
-462 PTDVAGLTDLSVSI
+462 
-476 GTGNSGDVVE
+476 
-486 SATIRNNQLEIKTK
+486 
-500 SVASGKTQVV
+500 
-510 NVTVNSKNYQAFT
+510 
-523 VKYTLNVVDKTDV
+523 KTDV
-536 SNKITFAD
+536 SRKITFAD
-544 KTETYKS
+544 KTEYYTGKAI
-551 GVSYQ
+551 Q
-556 LSDPKI
+556 LSAPSI
-562 DLASATGKWTYTW
+562 SGISASGTAKWTYTW

-611 GRKTAT
+611 GRETAT
-617 LTIKPAAVKS
+617 LTIKSAES
-627 TITVTATQMSSS
+627 SNITIYSVAQLSSRY
-639 KDDNYKY
+639 DDNYSY
-646 WDLEKRS
+646 FNVRLRDEKN
-653 SGDGYLNLRA
+653 GYARVRA
-663 DADDYLVRQSVNGD
+663 DANDYLVNQKKDGTSSEWIGMTIEPKVGSTRTTDGLWIAFSKNGTWYKLSDIKNERNGD
-677 RYYWIGL
+677 IY
-684 DITPKVD
+684 ITDVD
-691 GKSYSVQDL
+691 G
-700 YVSGTGK
+700 
-707 SDSWKRMGSLSN
+707 DSF
-719 KECSIGDFYLDGIS
+719 D
-733 GNNFYLWF
+733 LWF
-741 DTDGD
+741 DTDDRDRTD
-746 SDNSDTIYLAT
+746 SIYLAT
-757 DKNGSNKFELYV
+757 NSAGTENLFELEV

-909 EDDDQYALLIKDGSS
+909 EDDDQYVLLIKDGSS

-951 KVYRIGNGDKTWLS
+951 KVYRIGNGDKTWLA

-1139 YRYVQSSGKTL
+1139 YRYVQSAGKTL

>member
-29 TGMAPGATSPTVTT
+29 TDLATGAPTSDVGTPTPVVTTEIKKVIISQSTVTVNGSAAPQGITVKAYSDDAAKNEISQNITWTVTT
-43 SDTTVTAA
+43 SDGGQDDVKVENG
-51 TSVHHIKLNQE
+51 SV
-62 SVTVTGKDAQS
+62 
-73 VTVTAHSSEGES
+73 
-85 SNSIEN
+85 
-91 NKFKWSVS
+91 
-99 SVGGSGVSIAEDTG
+99 
-113 VITVDAKAKAGDYTI
+113 TVDAKAKAGDYTI

-154 TTISKIYVEIT
+154 TTISKIYVETT
-165 SGKIDVTD
+165 SGKIDETD
-173 DKSIEIPAGES
+173 DKSIEIPAGEN
-184 RTLSAEVLD
+184 RTLSADVLD
-193 QFGDPYTTEAVSYTS
+193 QFEDPYTTEAVSYTS
-208 NNPKVTIESSNTL
+208 NNPKVTIESSNKL

-230 ATITAKCGDVNKSF
+230 ATITAKCGDVSKSF

-251 KTEDVSIVFKDF
+251 AVGSVTIDF
-263 KKTVEYTGEPVV
+263 GTSLDDLSYTGKPVEPKVTV
-275 NPTVEVKVGGE
+275 TVDGSPVATPEGKVTYTYVEVIP
-286 TKTGNVTYKYEP
+286 KT
-298 VALVNALSEDVGKD
+298 AAANALSTPAEMS
-312 SVTDVGTYRVTATYD
+312 SVTDAGTYEVTATYTD
-327 DNAGHVGYVSDTF
+327 GETIGRASKQFT
-340 EITPKKVAVTA
+340 IKQVAF
-351 KSGTKISKVYDGTTT
+351 SGTKDFEENVIVTDGKTYTFELPQNVTSLKDVKFGTPTGMSAVVKSAKVEGNKLIITTKT
-366 MSSSLSESD
+366 ATS
-375 FDIAGKVGSDTL
+375 GSDTI
-387 TLDVTNT
+387 TIPVTS
-394 GLAYPNADVGTYTV
+394 
-408 NVPVKLTG
+408 
-416 DDAKNYELSAST
+416 KNYESFNLTYKFTASGKQDVSSSITFTSDTVTYDGKNHKLSE
-428 VSVPAEI
+428 PG
-435 TKAVFTGTKEQS
+435 FTGTVE
-447 VSVLANKADTYTFDM
+447 
-462 PTDVAGLTDLSVSI
+462 
-476 GTGNSGDVVE
+476 GT
-486 SATIRNNQLEIKTK
+486 
-500 SVASGKTQVV
+500 
-510 NVTVNSKNYQAFT
+510 KN
-523 VKYTLNVVDKTDV
+523 
-536 SNKITFAD
+536 
-544 KTETYKS
+544 
-551 GVSYQ
+551 
-556 LSDPKI
+556 
-562 DLASATGKWTYTW
+562 WTYTW
-575 SKDGVQTTSSGSA
+575 YKDNAKATTIGQS
-588 TMPKFTEVG
+588 TMPEFKDVG
-597 TYRVTATYEDDANL
+597 VYHVTAKYEDDKQI
-611 GRKTAT
+611 GYEEAT
-617 LTIKPAAVKS
+617 LTIKPAES
-627 TITVTATQMSSS
+627 SNITIYAATQLASRY
-639 KDDNYKY
+639 DDNYSYFNVKLR
-646 WDLEKRS
+646 DEK
-653 SGDGYLNLRA
+653 DGYARVRA
-663 DADDYLVRQSVNGD
+663 DANDYLVNQKKDGTSSE
-677 RYYWIGL
+677 WIGMT
-684 DITPKVD
+684 IEPKVGSSRTTD
-691 GKSYSVQDL
+691 GLWVAFSKTGTWYKLKDIGSKRSGDL
-700 YVSGTGK
+700 YITDVD
-707 SDSWKRMGSLSN
+707 SDSF
-719 KECSIGDFYLDGIS
+719 D
-733 GNNFYLWF
+733 LWV
-741 DTDGD
+741 DTDD
-746 SDNSDTIYLAT
+746 RDCSESIYLAT

-769 DFDSYSGS
+769 DFNSYSGS

-783 SSSSDTSKVNGD
+783 SSSSNTSKKDGD

-815 TFSSSALSDALDENK
+815 TFSSSALSDALDDNK

-844 LDVKTSKSVDDTTIT
+844 LDVKNSKSVDDTTIT

-864 LDKIADEDTGL
+864 LDKLADEDTGL

-895 DACDKTNIEFYLEE
+895 DACDKTNIGFYLEE
-909 EDDDQYALLIKDGSS
+909 EDDDQYVLLIKDGSS

-965 TYGGSTVYGAADV
+965 TYGGSTVYGAADI

-1082 GANVTGYTSSRFPD
+1082 GAKVTGYTSSRFPD

-1115 TTGTDGGNFAPTM
+1115 TTGTDGGNFAPAM

-1139 YRYVQSSGKTL
+1139 YRYVQSAGETL
-1150 PAKNAPVIF
+1150 PAKNTPVIF

>member
-14 LAVAMVATSAPMAFA
+14 LAVALVATSAPMAFA
-29 TGMAPGATSPTVTT
+29 TETTTVTTPQGSTSVSRTTTTPETTDKIDSIELKSNGTAVSAPVKVDGSKEVTLTIQAKKSGADVSDASGLTYTLAGSVDGGGVSISGTDIKVSGKAKAGQYTVVCDQNQSVKASFTVERNPAAATTINNIYVDQIEVSVNKFIPIVAGSAAKQITASVSDQYGEQMPNAQLTFEVSGNQGVKVDNGKLVVEKTATAEDATVTVKSGSVQATFKVKVEAAPVEDNEVQVSFKNLENIVYTGSGLAQDPEVTT
-43 SDTTVTAA
+43 SDTGG
-51 TSVHHIKLNQE
+51 
-62 SVTVTGKDAQS
+62 SVT
-73 VTVTAHSSEGES
+73 
-85 SNSIEN
+85 
-91 NKFKWSVS
+91 
-99 SVGGSGVSIAEDTG
+99 
-113 VITVDAKAKAGDYTI
+113 YTYY
-128 KAVPKDG
+128 K
-135 TVTGEATATLK
+135 K
-146 VVREAAKA
+146 VNTRAASA
-154 TTISKIYVEIT
+154 A
-165 SGKIDVTD
+165 IDR
-173 DKSIEIPAGES
+173 S
-184 RTLSAEVLD
+184 
-193 QFGDPYTTEAVSYTS
+193 
-208 NNPKVTIESSNTL
+208 
-221 KVADDATGT
+221 
-230 ATITAKCGDVNKSF
+230 DVK
-244 EVKVAKK
+244 
-251 KTEDVSIVFKDF
+251 
-263 KKTVEYTGEPVV
+263 
-275 NPTVEVKVGGE
+275 
-286 TKTGNVTYKYEP
+286 
-298 VALVNALSEDVGKD
+298 
-312 SVTDVGTYRVTATYD
+312 DVGTYHVVAKYV
-327 DNAGHVGYVSDTF
+327 NGNKVGYAEGDF
-340 EITPKKVAVTA
+340 EITPKKVTVTA
-351 KSGTKISKVYDGTTT
+351 KSDTKISKVYDSTTT
-366 MSSSLSESD
+366 IKSSLTESD
-375 FDIAGKVGSDTL
+375 FVIADKVTGDTL
-387 TLDVTNT
+387 TLDVTTT

-435 TKAVFTGTKEQS
+435 TKAQFNGTTAQS
-447 VSVLANKADTYTFDM
+447 VSVFANKASTYTFDM
-462 PTDVAGLTDLSVSI
+462 PTDVASLTDLSVSI
-476 GTGNSGDVVE
+476 GTDVSGDVVE

-500 SVASGKTQVV
+500 AVERGKTQVV

-523 VKYTLNVVDKTDV
+523 VQYTLNVVDKTDV
-536 SNKITFAD
+536 SSKITFAD
-544 KTETYKS
+544 KSEYYTGKAIQLNNPSINGISAS
-551 GVSYQ
+551 GT
-556 LSDPKI
+556 
-562 DLASATGKWTYTW
+562 AKWTYTW
-575 SKDGVQTTSSGSA
+575 SKDGVQTLSSGST
-588 TMPKFTEVG
+588 TMPSFTEVG

-617 LTIKPAAVKS
+617 LTIKPAVAS
-627 TITVTATQMSSS
+627 NITIYKATQLSSRY
-639 KDDNYKY
+639 DDNYSYFNVKLR
-646 WDLEKRS
+646 DEK
-653 SGDGYLNLRA
+653 DGYARVRA
-663 DADDYLVRQSVNGD
+663 DANDYLVKQKKDGTSSE
-677 RYYWIGL
+677 WIGMT
-684 DITPKVD
+684 IEPKVGSAYSTYDLWIAFSKNGTWYRLKDISSKRSGDIYITDVD
-691 GKSYSVQDL
+691 G
-700 YVSGTGK
+700 
-707 SDSWKRMGSLSN
+707 DSF
-719 KECSIGDFYLDGIS
+719 D
-733 GNNFYLWF
+733 LWF
-741 DTDGD
+741 DTDDTDRRD
-746 SDNSDTIYLAT
+746 SIYLAT
-757 DKNGSNKFELYV
+757 NSAGTANLFELEV
-769 DFDSYSGS
+769 DFDAYSRS

-783 SSSSDTSKVNGD
+783 SSNTSKVDGD

-802 DKTPSVKNGSATV
+802 DKTPSVKNDSATV
-815 TFSSSALSDALDENK
+815 TFTSSAISNALDDNK
-830 KEAKREKADKTYIE
+830 KEAKREDADKTYIE

-864 LDKIADEDTGL
+864 LDKLADEDTGL

-881 GTVTFDYRALAEIY
+881 GTVTFNYRALAEIY
-895 DACDKTNIEFYLEE
+895 DACDKTNIDFYLEE
-909 EDDDQYALLIKDGSS
+909 EDDDQYVLLIKDGSS

-1017 KTGSG
+1017 TTGSG

-1027 PTYNA
+1027 PTYST

-1042 ATYINKLASLGI
+1042 ATYINKLAALGI

-1082 GANVTGYTSSRFPD
+1082 GANVNGYTSSRFPD

-1128 RITREEMATMI
+1128 RITREEMAAMI
-1139 YRYVQSSGKTL
+1139 YRYVQSAGKTL

-1167 WAQTPVSV
+1167 WAQTPVAV
-1175 MQQAGIIDGNVTN
+1175 MQQAGIIDGNVNN

>member
-29 TGMAPGATSPTVTT
+29 REPDSVPPASTTT
-43 SDTTVTAA
+43 SGTTVTAA
-51 TSVHHIKLNQE
+51 EQITIDHIGLAESGKVTVDGSSEKIVQATAYSDSATTEIPDTKLMWTISGPDS
-62 SVTVTGKDAQS
+62 SVTISNDIGTEGKITIPKNAKNGSYTVTATPKAGTATGTAKTATLTVERKAAEPTTVDKVFVDGVDVTGKQ
-73 VTVTAHSSEGES
+73 
-85 SNSIEN
+85 
-91 NKFKWSVS
+91 
-99 SVGGSGVSIAEDTG
+99 
-113 VITVDAKAKAGDYTI
+113 IT
-128 KAVPKDG
+128 
-135 TVTGEATATLK
+135 
-146 VVREAAKA
+146 
-154 TTISKIYVEIT
+154 
-165 SGKIDVTD
+165 
-173 DKSIEIPAGES
+173 IPAGET
-184 RTLSAEVLD
+184 RTLSATFLD
-193 QFGDPYTTEAVSYTS
+193 QYGEEFKGSAEVSYTGGTNGIS
-208 NNPKVTIESSNTL
+208 VEGTQLKVDGSASDQTTVTIT
-221 KVADDATGT
+221 V
-230 ATITAKCGDVNKSF
+230 KCGSELTGKTF

-263 KKTVEYTGEPVV
+263 KKTVEYTGTPVT
-275 NPTVEVKVGGE
+275 PPAVEVKVGE
-286 TKTGNVTYKYEP
+286 EIKTGNVTYKYEP
-298 VALVNALSEDVGKD
+298 VALVNTLSEDVGKN

-327 DNAGHVGYVSDTF
+327 DTAGHVGYVSDIF
-340 EITPKKVAVTA
+340 EITPKKVTVTA
-351 KSGTKISKVYDGTTT
+351 QPDTKISKAYDGTTT
-366 MSSSLSESD
+366 MSSSLSGSD
-375 FDIAGKVGSDTL
+375 FDIAGKVDSDTL
-387 TLDVTNT
+387 TLEVTNT
-394 GLAYPNADVGTYTV
+394 GLAYPNADVGTYAV
-408 NVPVKLTG
+408 NVPIKLAG
-416 DDAKNYELSAST
+416 DDAKNYELSAAT

-435 TKAVFTGTKEQS
+435 TKAEFTGTKEQS

-500 SVASGKTQVV
+500 SVASGKTQAVD
-510 NVTVNSKNYQAFT
+510 VTVNSKNYQAFT
-523 VKYTLNVVDKTDV
+523 VRYTLNVVDKTDV
-536 SNKITFAD
+536 SNKITFTD

-556 LSDPKI
+556 LSNPKI

-575 SKDGVQTTSSGSA
+575 SKDGVQTTSSGSE
-588 TMPKFTEVG
+588 TMPSFTEVG

-611 GRKTAT
+611 GSKTAT

-646 WDLEKRS
+646 WDLDERD

-663 DADDYLVRQSVNGD
+663 DADDYLVNQKKDGTSSEWIGMTIEPKVGSSRTTDGLWVAFSKTGTWYKLKDISSKRNGD
-677 RYYWIGL
+677 LY
-684 DITPKVD
+684 ITDVD
-691 GKSYSVQDL
+691 
-700 YVSGTGK
+700 
-707 SDSWKRMGSLSN
+707 SDSF
-719 KECSIGDFYLDGIS
+719 D
-733 GNNFYLWF
+733 LWF
-741 DTDGD
+741 DTDDRDRTD
-746 SDNSDTIYLAT
+746 SIYLAT
-757 DKNGSNKFELYV
+757 NSAGTENLFELEV

-783 SSSSDTSKVNGD
+783 SSSSDTSKVDGD

-830 KEAKREKADKTYIE
+830 KEAKREDADKTYIE
-844 LDVKTSKSVDDTTIT
+844 LDAKTSKSVDDTTIT

-909 EDDDQYALLIKDGSS
+909 EDDDQYVLLIKDGSS
-924 DVIDLGRGSVEVTFD
+924 DVIDLGHGSVEVTFD

-978 YAAAPTYVTDMKADY
+978 YAAAPAYVTDMKADY

-1001 FTTDAL
+1001 FATDAL

-1115 TTGTDGGNFAPTM
+1115 TTGTDGGNFAPAM

>member
-29 TGMAPGATSPTVTT
+29 TGTVPGTTPPASTTT
-43 SDTTVTAA
+43 SGTTVTAA
-51 TSVHHIKLNQE
+51 TITNLQLSE
-62 SVTVTGKDAQS
+62 STVEVNGQNEKQVTATVTLSADATVQWSATEGVTVTENLAATTEGSITKTATVKIPAAAAEGKYTITATVGSESKTVELNVTRATPVMNEIQNVYADNNADVTAKISLEAGKSITLAKIEGKDQFGETIMLS
-73 VTVTAHSSEGES
+73 DFTVEATDGSEY
-85 SNSIEN
+85 
-91 NKFKWSVS
+91 
-99 SVGGSGVSIAEDTG
+99 
-113 VITVDAKAKAGDYTI
+113 ITVKDKTITGAKAGEAKVTI
-128 KAVPKDG
+128 GANGKTKVIDVTVKEQATAETTVNIEGLKDKVYDGKPIENPKVKVGDADVTDG
-135 TVTGEATATLK
+135 ITYEYRELAKNGGDSLNTPPTDVGKYQLTVWYDKEGKHGSATQIFEITPRELTVTGLTATSREYKLGNTSVELTNGSLQN
-146 VVREAAKA
+146 VVD
-154 TTISKIYVEIT
+154 SD
-165 SGKIDVTD
+165 SGNVSIDRV
-173 DKSIEIPAGES
+173 
-184 RTLSAEVLD
+184 
-193 QFGDPYTTEAVSYTS
+193 
-208 NNPKVTIESSNTL
+208 
-221 KVADDATGT
+221 TGT
-230 ATITAKCGDVNKSF
+230 MA
-244 EVKVAKK
+244 
-251 KTEDVSIVFKDF
+251 
-263 KKTVEYTGEPVV
+263 
-275 NPTVEVKVGGE
+275 
-286 TKTGNVTYKYEP
+286 
-298 VALVNALSEDVGKD
+298 
-312 SVTDVGTYRVTATYD
+312 D
-327 DNAGHVGYVSDTF
+327 DNAGENKPVTVAITLQGSKADNYTVKAPTDVKVNITKAKYTADGVSDNALSIEVNANKGNTVYGA
-340 EITPKKVAVTA
+340 IPNAMAQLKTAYAVQSATDANSILKDTPVVSGDSIKVAVKDTA
-351 KSGTKISKVYDGTTT
+351 AVGQSASIPVKVSFQNY
-366 MSSSLSESD
+366 E
-375 FDIAGKVGSDTL
+375 
-387 TLDVTNT
+387 DVTI
-394 GLAYPNADVGTYTV
+394 TYT
-408 NVPVKLTG
+408 
-416 DDAKNYELSAST
+416 
-428 VSVPAEI
+428 
-435 TKAVFTGTKEQS
+435 
-447 VSVLANKADTYTFDM
+447 
-462 PTDVAGLTDLSVSI
+462 
-476 GTGNSGDVVE
+476 
-486 SATIRNNQLEIKTK
+486 IK
-500 SVASGKTQVV
+500 VV
-510 NVTVNSKNYQAFT
+510 N
-523 VKYTLNVVDKTDV
+523 KTDV
-536 SNKITFAD
+536 SNSITFNS
-544 KTETYKS
+544 KTVTANGQAQSLE
-551 GVSYQ
+551 
-556 LSDPKI
+556 PAKI
-562 DLASATGKWTYTW
+562 NGYTGGTWTYAVVD
-575 SKDGVQTTSSGSA
+575 SKTSTLSNA
-588 TMPKFTEVG
+588 MPTFTQPG
-597 TYRVTATYEDDANL
+597 TYTVRATWED
-611 GRKTAT
+611 GTRIGSKEAT
-617 LTIKPAAVKS
+617 LTIKPAESSNITIYAV
-627 TITVTATQMSSS
+627 AQLSSRY
-639 KDDNYKY
+639 DDNYSYFNVRLRDK
-646 WDLEKRS
+646 KN
-653 SGDGYLNLRA
+653 GYARVRA
-663 DADDYLVRQSVNGD
+663 DANDYLVNQKKDGTSSE
-677 RYYWIGL
+677 WIGMT
-684 DITPKVD
+684 IEPKVGSTRTTD
-691 GKSYSVQDL
+691 GLWIAFSKTGTWYKLKDIGSKRSGDL
-700 YVSGTGK
+700 YITDVD
-707 SDSWKRMGSLSN
+707 SDSF
-719 KECSIGDFYLDGIS
+719 D
-733 GNNFYLWF
+733 LWF
-741 DTDGD
+741 DTDDRDRTD
-746 SDNSDTIYLAT
+746 SIYLAT
-757 DKNGSNKFELYV
+757 NSAGTENLFELEV
-769 DFDSYSGS
+769 DFNSYSGS

-815 TFSSSALSDALDENK
+815 TFSSSALSDALDANK
-830 KEAKREKADKTYIE
+830 KEAKREDADKTYIE

-909 EDDDQYALLIKDGSS
+909 EDDDQYVLLIKDGSS

-1032 FVDVPSSRWS
+1032 FVDVSSSRWS
-1042 ATYINKLASLGI
+1042 ATYINKLASLGV

-1082 GANVTGYTSSRFPD
+1082 GANVNGYTSSRFPD
-1096 VPLSRWSAPY
+1096 VSLSRWSAPY

>member
-29 TGMAPGATSPTVTT
+29 TGMTPGTTSPTVTT

-73 VTVTAHSSEGES
+73 VTVTAHSSEDES

-91 NKFKWSVS
+91 HKFKWSVS

-154 TTISKIYVEIT
+154 TTISKIYVETT

-173 DKSIEIPAGES
+173 DKSIEITAGEN
-184 RTLSAEVLD
+184 RTLSADVLD

-208 NNPKVTIESSNTL
+208 NNPKVTIESSNKL

-230 ATITAKCGDVNKSF
+230 ATITAKCGDVSKSF
-244 EVKVAKK
+244 EVKFAKK
-251 KTEDVSIVFKDF
+251 AVGTVTIDF
-263 KKTVEYTGEPVV
+263 GTSLDNLSYTGKPVEPKVTV
-275 NPTVEVKVGGE
+275 TVDDSPVATPEGKVTYTYVEVIP
-286 TKTGNVTYKYEP
+286 NN
-298 VALVNALSEDVGKD
+298 AAANALSTPVEVA
-312 SVTDVGTYRVTATYD
+312 SVTDVGAYEVTATYTD
-327 DNAGHVGYVSDTF
+327 GEAIGRASKQF
-340 EITPKKVAVTA
+340 EIKQAA
-351 KSGTKISKVYDGTTT
+351 FSGTKDFEENVIATDGKTYTFELPQNVTSLKDVKFGTPTGMSAVVKSAKVEGNKLIITTKT
-366 MSSSLSESD
+366 ATS
-375 FDIAGKVGSDTL
+375 GSDTITIL
-387 TLDVTNT
+387 VIS
-394 GLAYPNADVGTYTV
+394 
-408 NVPVKLTG
+408 
-416 DDAKNYELSAST
+416 KNYESFNLTYKFTASGKQDVSSSITFTSDTVTYDGKNHKLSE
-428 VSVPAEI
+428 PG
-435 TKAVFTGTKEQS
+435 FTGTVE
-447 VSVLANKADTYTFDM
+447 
-462 PTDVAGLTDLSVSI
+462 
-476 GTGNSGDVVE
+476 GT
-486 SATIRNNQLEIKTK
+486 
-500 SVASGKTQVV
+500 
-510 NVTVNSKNYQAFT
+510 KN
-523 VKYTLNVVDKTDV
+523 
-536 SNKITFAD
+536 
-544 KTETYKS
+544 
-551 GVSYQ
+551 
-556 LSDPKI
+556 
-562 DLASATGKWTYTW
+562 WTYTW
-575 SKDGVQTTSSGSA
+575 YKDNAKATTIGQSTRPEFKDVGV
-588 TMPKFTEVG
+588 
-597 TYRVTATYEDDANL
+597 YHVTAKYEDDKQI
-611 GRKTAT
+611 GSKEAT

-646 WDLEKRS
+646 WDLDERD

-663 DADDYLVRQSVNGD
+663 DADDYLVNQKKDGTSSEWIGMTIEPKVGSSRTTDGLWVAFSKTGTWYKLKDISSKRNGD
-677 RYYWIGL
+677 LY
-684 DITPKVD
+684 ITDVD
-691 GKSYSVQDL
+691 
-700 YVSGTGK
+700 
-707 SDSWKRMGSLSN
+707 SDSF
-719 KECSIGDFYLDGIS
+719 D
-733 GNNFYLWF
+733 LWF
-741 DTDGD
+741 DTDDRDRTD
-746 SDNSDTIYLAT
+746 SIYLAT
-757 DKNGSNKFELYV
+757 NSAGTENLFELEV
-769 DFDSYSGS
+769 DFNSYSGS

-783 SSSSDTSKVNGD
+783 SSSSDTSKVDGD

-830 KEAKREKADKTYIE
+830 KEAKREDADKTYIE

-864 LDKIADEDTGL
+864 LDKLADEDTGL

-909 EDDDQYALLIKDGSS
+909 EDDDQYVLLIKDGSS

-978 YAAAPTYVTDMKADY
+978 YAAAPAYVTDMKADY

-1115 TTGTDGGNFAPTM
+1115 TTGTDGGNFAPAM

-1139 YRYVQSSGKTL
+1139 YRYVQSAGETL
-1150 PAKNAPVIF
+1150 PAKNTPVIF

>member
-29 TGMAPGATSPTVTT
+29 REPDSVPPASTTT
-43 SDTTVTAA
+43 SGTTVTAA
-51 TSVHHIKLNQE
+51 ELSASENAENAGKFDALKVGQTLESVKVSDLVTVQNNEGTLKYTVSGLPAGLTVTNDASETASISGVPTGVASGNFTVKVEDSKTGTANTAEVQISYVVAAAELTSADITLEKETYDYTGEKIQPKVTSVTLNGKPLAETTDYTVSYGDNLAAGEGTVTIKGQTNYSGTADKKFNIQPVDLKSMSVSSVSVKKDAGVEAVKTALKSAIQATGIKDETVNGTVEITEATRTGDLPVAMSLSVADFTTTGGKYTVKGTFTPDSGNYKAKTFETTCDVTGITDVKLTFNGVSSSKKEVTYGSQKFTEVATPSGATDGKYGEVTYTSSKPEIAAVDSKTGEVTIKSAGKTTITANMQGTQTTTAASASYTLTVNKATYENVAVEDSVFANQAKSYTFDLPQE
-62 SVTVTGKDAQS
+62 VRELAGVTYGEVVKDGDLISAASIANQKLSVTVTSQNADAS
-73 VTVTAHSSEGES
+73 
-85 SNSIEN
+85 
-91 NKFKWSVS
+91 
-99 SVGGSGVSIAEDTG
+99 
-113 VITVDAKAKAGDYTI
+113 
-128 KAVPKDG
+128 G
-135 TVTGEATATLK
+135 TVTIPVSSTNYEKFNLVYKLK
-146 VVREAAKA
+146 
-154 TTISKIYVEIT
+154 
-165 SGKIDVTD
+165 
-173 DKSIEIPAGES
+173 
-184 RTLSAEVLD
+184 
-193 QFGDPYTTEAVSYTS
+193 AVS
-208 NNPKVTIESSNTL
+208 
-221 KVADDATGT
+221 
-230 ATITAKCGDVNKSF
+230 
-244 EVKVAKK
+244 
-251 KTEDVSIVFKDF
+251 
-263 KKTVEYTGEPVV
+263 
-275 NPTVEVKVGGE
+275 
-286 TKTGNVTYKYEP
+286 
-298 VALVNALSEDVGKD
+298 
-312 SVTDVGTYRVTATYD
+312 
-327 DNAGHVGYVSDTF
+327 
-340 EITPKKVAVTA
+340 
-351 KSGTKISKVYDGTTT
+351 
-366 MSSSLSESD
+366 
-375 FDIAGKVGSDTL
+375 
-387 TLDVTNT
+387 
-394 GLAYPNADVGTYTV
+394 
-408 NVPVKLTG
+408 
-416 DDAKNYELSAST
+416 
-428 VSVPAEI
+428 
-435 TKAVFTGTKEQS
+435 
-447 VSVLANKADTYTFDM
+447 
-462 PTDVAGLTDLSVSI
+462 
-476 GTGNSGDVVE
+476 
-486 SATIRNNQLEIKTK
+486 
-500 SVASGKTQVV
+500 
-510 NVTVNSKNYQAFT
+510 
-523 VKYTLNVVDKTDV
+523 KTDV
-536 SNKITFAD
+536 SSKITFAD
-544 KTETYKS
+544 KTEYYTGKAI
-551 GVSYQ
+551 Q
-556 LSDPKI
+556 LSTPSI
-562 DLASATGKWTYTW
+562 SGIAASGTAKWTYTW

-611 GRKTAT
+611 GRKAAT
-617 LTIKPAAVKS
+617 LTIKPAVASIISINK
-627 TITVTATQMSSS
+627 VTQLSSRY
-639 KDDNYKY
+639 DDNYSY
-646 WDLEKRS
+646 FNVRLRDEK
-653 SGDGYLNLRA
+653 DGYARVRA
-663 DADDYLVRQSVNGD
+663 DANDYLVNQKKDGTSSEWIGMTIEPEVGSAYSTSDLWVAFSKTGTWYKLKDISSKRNGD
-677 RYYWIGL
+677 LY
-684 DITPKVD
+684 ITDVE
-691 GKSYSVQDL
+691 
-700 YVSGTGK
+700 
-707 SDSWKRMGSLSN
+707 SDSF
-719 KECSIGDFYLDGIS
+719 D
-733 GNNFYLWF
+733 LWF
-741 DTDGD
+741 DTDDRDRTD
-746 SDNSDTIYLAT
+746 SIYLAT
-757 DKNGSNKFELYV
+757 NSAGTENLFELEV
-769 DFDSYSGS
+769 DFNSYSGS

-830 KEAKREKADKTYIE
+830 KEAKREDADKTYIE

-864 LDKIADEDTGL
+864 LDKLADEDTGL

-909 EDDDQYALLIKDGSS
+909 EDDDQYVLLIKDGSS

-1106 IAWAADRGI
+1106 IAWAAERGI

>member
-29 TGMAPGATSPTVTT
+29 REPDSVPATSTTTKT
-43 SDTTVTAA
+43 SDVGTPTPQAV
-51 TSVHHIKLNQE
+51 SIHHIKLSKE
-62 SVTVTGKDAQS
+62 SVTVNGKDAQS
-73 VTVTAHSSEGES
+73 VTAIAYSSEGES
-85 SNSIEN
+85 GNSIDN
-91 NKFKWSVS
+91 SKITWSVS
-99 SVGGSGVSIAEDTG
+99 SSEGSGVSIDAATG
-113 VITVDAKAKAGDYTI
+113 KITVAAKAKAGTYTVT
-128 KAVPKDG
+128 ATPKDG
-135 TVTGEATATLK
+135 VATGAAKTATLTVERK
-146 VVREAAKA
+146 AAEA
-154 TTISKIYVEIT
+154 TTVAKVFVD
-165 SGKIDVTD
+165 GVDVTG
-173 DKSIEIPAGES
+173 KQITIPAGET
-184 RTLSAEVLD
+184 RTLSATFLD
-193 QFGDPYTTEAVSYTS
+193 QYGEEFKGSAQAQYSGSGTDI
-208 NNPKVTIESSNTL
+208 TIENSQVKLT
-221 KVADDATGT
+221 DAAEGT
-230 ATITAKCGDVNKSF
+230 ATITAKCNDSDTGKTFTVQAEKKQDQTITVKIKGVNEKITYGTTYTPAVDVTGDSGGTTKYTY
-244 EVKVAKK
+244 VKVEKGAMLLNNAVE
-251 KTEDVSIVFKDF
+251 TE
-263 KKTVEYTGEPVV
+263 TP
-275 NPTVEVKVGGE
+275 P
-286 TKTGNVTYKYEP
+286 
-298 VALVNALSEDVGKD
+298 
-312 SVTDVGTYRVTATYD
+312 TDVGTYRVTATYTSKDTQKKAYDTFEFEIVPKELTVSELSATERVYTKGSKDVQITGGQLNGIVDRDDVSIDQVTGTMAD
-327 DNAGHVGYVSDTF
+327 DNAGVNKPVTVAVTLKGSKADNYTVKAPTDVKVNITKAKYTADGVSNNALSIEVNANKGNTVYGAIPNAMAQLKTAYAVQSATDANSILKDTPVVSGDS
-340 EITPKKVAVTA
+340 IKVAVKDTA
-351 KSGTKISKVYDGTTT
+351 AVGQSASIPVKVSFQNY
-366 MSSSLSESD
+366 E
-375 FDIAGKVGSDTL
+375 
-387 TLDVTNT
+387 DVTI
-394 GLAYPNADVGTYTV
+394 TYT
-408 NVPVKLTG
+408 
-416 DDAKNYELSAST
+416 
-428 VSVPAEI
+428 
-435 TKAVFTGTKEQS
+435 
-447 VSVLANKADTYTFDM
+447 
-462 PTDVAGLTDLSVSI
+462 
-476 GTGNSGDVVE
+476 
-486 SATIRNNQLEIKTK
+486 IK
-500 SVASGKTQVV
+500 VV
-510 NVTVNSKNYQAFT
+510 N
-523 VKYTLNVVDKTDV
+523 KTDV
-536 SNKITFAD
+536 SNSITFNS
-544 KTETYKS
+544 KTVTANGQAQSLE
-551 GVSYQ
+551 
-556 LSDPKI
+556 PAKI
-562 DLASATGKWTYTW
+562 NGYTGGTWTYAVVD
-575 SKDGVQTTSSGSA
+575 SKTSTLSNA
-588 TMPKFTEVG
+588 MPTFTQPG
-597 TYRVTATYEDDANL
+597 TYTVRATWED
-611 GRKTAT
+611 GTHIGSKEAT
-617 LTIKPAAVKS
+617 LTIKSAES
-627 TITVTATQMSSS
+627 SNITIYSVAQLSSRY
-639 KDDNYKY
+639 DDNYSY
-646 WDLEKRS
+646 FNVRLRDEKN
-653 SGDGYLNLRA
+653 GYARVRA
-663 DADDYLVRQSVNGD
+663 DANDYLVNQKKDGTSSEWIGMTIEPKVGSTRTTDGLWIAFSKNGTWYKLSDIKNERNGD
-677 RYYWIGL
+677 IY
-684 DITPKVD
+684 ITDVD
-691 GKSYSVQDL
+691 G
-700 YVSGTGK
+700 
-707 SDSWKRMGSLSN
+707 DSF
-719 KECSIGDFYLDGIS
+719 D
-733 GNNFYLWF
+733 LWF
-741 DTDGD
+741 DTDD
-746 SDNSDTIYLAT
+746 RDCSESIYLAT

-815 TFSSSALSDALDENK
+815 TFSSSALSDALDANK
-830 KEAKREKADKTYIE
+830 KEAKREDADKTYIE

-909 EDDDQYALLIKDGSS
+909 EDDDQYVLLIKDGSS

>member
-29 TGMAPGATSPTVTT
+29 TASASPTSTMTETSGVEPLEPEKKSLESADITLENSSYTYTGTEIKPKVT
-43 SDTTVTAA
+43 
-51 TSVHHIKLNQE
+51 K
-62 SVTVTGKDAQS
+62 VTVGGETLIKTKDYIVSYSDNVNAGTAKVIITGAGNYTGKKEKTFQIQPVDLKS
-73 VTVTAHSSEGES
+73 M
-85 SNSIEN
+85 
-91 NKFKWSVS
+91 SVS
-99 SVGGSGVSIAEDTG
+99 SVSVKKNAGVEAVKTALESAIQATG
-113 VITVDAKAKAGDYTI
+113 IKDETVK
-128 KAVPKDG
+128 G
-135 TVTGEATATLK
+135 T
-146 VVREAAKA
+146 
-154 TTISKIYVEIT
+154 VEIT
-165 SGKIDVTD
+165 EATRTGDLPEAMSLSVADFTTTGGEYTVKGTFTPEGENYKAKTFETTCDVTGTTD
-173 DKSIEIPAGES
+173 VSLTFNGVSDSKKEVTYGSQKFTEVATPSGATDGKYGEITYTSSNPAVAEVNS
-184 RTLSAEVLD
+184 RTGEVTIKSA
-193 QFGDPYTTEAVSYTS
+193 GTTTITANMQGTQTTTAVSALYKLTVNKATHPEVEVEDSVFANQAKSYTFDLPQEVRELAGVTYGQVEKS
-208 NNPKVTIESSNTL
+208 GDLISAASIANQKLTVTVTSQNANTTGKVTIPVNSTNYEKFDLVYTL
-221 KVADDATGT
+221 KA
-230 ATITAKCGDVNKSF
+230 
-244 EVKVAKK
+244 
-251 KTEDVSIVFKDF
+251 VS
-263 KKTVEYTGEPVV
+263 
-275 NPTVEVKVGGE
+275 
-286 TKTGNVTYKYEP
+286 
-298 VALVNALSEDVGKD
+298 
-312 SVTDVGTYRVTATYD
+312 
-327 DNAGHVGYVSDTF
+327 
-340 EITPKKVAVTA
+340 
-351 KSGTKISKVYDGTTT
+351 
-366 MSSSLSESD
+366 
-375 FDIAGKVGSDTL
+375 
-387 TLDVTNT
+387 
-394 GLAYPNADVGTYTV
+394 
-408 NVPVKLTG
+408 
-416 DDAKNYELSAST
+416 
-428 VSVPAEI
+428 
-435 TKAVFTGTKEQS
+435 
-447 VSVLANKADTYTFDM
+447 
-462 PTDVAGLTDLSVSI
+462 
-476 GTGNSGDVVE
+476 
-486 SATIRNNQLEIKTK
+486 
-500 SVASGKTQVV
+500 
-510 NVTVNSKNYQAFT
+510 
-523 VKYTLNVVDKTDV
+523 KTDV
-536 SNKITFAD
+536 SNKITFTD

-556 LSDPKI
+556 LNTPTI
-562 DLASATGKWTYTW
+562 DLTSANGKWTYTW
-575 SKDGVQTTSSGSA
+575 SKDGVQTTSSGSE
-588 TMPKFTEVG
+588 TMPSFTEVG
-597 TYRVTATYEDDANL
+597 TYHVTATYEDDANL
-611 GRKTAT
+611 GRKAAT
-617 LTIKPAAVKS
+617 LTIKPAVKS
-627 TITVTATQMSSS
+627 TITVVATQLSSS
-639 KDDNYKY
+639 YDDNHKY
-646 WDLEKRS
+646 WDLDERG

-663 DADDYLVRQSVNGD
+663 DADDYLVNQRING
-677 RYYWIGL
+677 RSSEWIGMT
-684 DITPKVD
+684 ISPE
-691 GKSYSVQDL
+691 
-700 YVSGTGK
+700 VSGTAK
-707 SDSWKRMGSLSN
+707 ASDLWVSTDQSTWHELKENNTLSLS
-719 KECSIGDFYLDGIS
+719 DFYIS
-733 GNNFYLWF
+733 DIGEKTFDLWY
-741 DTDGD
+741 DTDDRDCHD
-746 SDNSDTIYLAT
+746 SLYLAT

-769 DFDSYSGS
+769 DFNSYSGS

-783 SSSSDTSKVNGD
+783 SSSSNTSKKDGD

-815 TFSSSALSDALDENK
+815 TFSSSALSDALDDNK

-864 LDKIADEDTGL
+864 LDKLADEDTGL

-909 EDDDQYALLIKDGSS
+909 EDDDQYVLLIKDGGS

-978 YAAAPTYVTDMKADY
+978 YAAAPAYVTDMKADY

-1022 STTTT
+1022 GTTTT

-1115 TTGTDGGNFAPTM
+1115 TTGTDGGNFAPAM

-1139 YRYVQSSGKTL
+1139 YRYVQSAGETL
-1150 PAKNAPVIF
+1150 PAKNTPVIF

-1175 MQQAGIIDGNVTN
+1175 MQQAGVIDGNVTN

>member
-29 TGMAPGATSPTVTT
+29 ADLAAGESAASTVTNEPAPAATQELTIQDAKITKEKVYDGETAIPADSIVVTFAGATSQPQQDTDYTVTGVYK
-43 SDTTVTAA
+43 SADAGESVAA
-51 TSVHHIKLNQE
+51 T
-62 SVTVTGKDAQS
+62 VTVTLTETGKTKYTLPKNTFETTGKITKANVNPITPAKQSVEVGTSKDAILAELKK
-73 VTVTAHSSEGES
+73 TV
-85 SNSIEN
+85 
-91 NKFKWSVS
+91 V
-99 SVGGSGVSIAEDTG
+99 TG
-113 VITVDAKAKAGDYTI
+113 VKGQ
-128 KAVPKDG
+128 
-135 TVTGEATATLK
+135 TVTGTFDLTDVKSNGALPVAMTVSSANVNDFTN
-146 VVREAAKA
+146 
-154 TTISKIYVEIT
+154 T
-165 SGKIDVTD
+165 SGN
-173 DKSIEIPAGES
+173 
-184 RTLSAEVLD
+184 
-193 QFGDPYTTEAVSYTS
+193 Y
-208 NNPKVTIESSNTL
+208 
-221 KVADDATGT
+221 
-230 ATITAKCGDVNKSF
+230 TITAKFTPTGQDAVNYNEKTDITFECDVTGQQAQTLSFAKDEVSVVFGSTPEENKATSTAAT
-244 EVKVAKK
+244 ESGKITYSSSK
-251 KTEDVSIVFKDF
+251 EDVATVDAATGIV
-263 KKTVEYTGEPVV
+263 TVKGV
-275 NPTVEVKVGGE
+275 
-286 TKTGNVTYKYEP
+286 
-298 VALVNALSEDVGKD
+298 
-312 SVTDVGTYRVTATYD
+312 
-327 DNAGHVGYVSDTF
+327 
-340 EITPKKVAVTA
+340 
-351 KSGTKISKVYDGTTT
+351 GTTT
-366 MSSSLSESD
+366 IKAHTD
-375 FDIAGKVGSDTL
+375 GSDKYLPADASYEL
-387 TLDVTNT
+387 TVKAKDVSGATIEEIE
-394 GLAYPNADVGTYTV
+394 AQTYTGNELKPKLV
-408 NVPVKLTG
+408 VKDGGTTLNEGTDYDVVYTDNVFPGTATATVTFKGNYTGKATKTFTINRDTYQNTAISQSVVAGQNAVLAIPVDL
-416 DDAKNYELSAST
+416 AN
-428 VSVPAEI
+428 AEI
-435 TKAVFTGTKEQS
+435 TNYSSITVDGKDASIVDGTPSREKNVITAKIKSGATNGQT
-447 VSVLANKADTYTFDM
+447 ANVKITLITKGYGDVTLTYTL
-462 PTDVAGLTDLSVSI
+462 TVADSKQQLTSSQI
-476 GTGNSGDVVE
+476 NFAS
-486 SATIRNNQLEIKTK
+486 KT
-500 SVASGKTQVV
+500 VTADGKTYFKLD
-510 NVTVNSKNYQAFT
+510 NAS
-523 VKYTLNVVDKTDV
+523 LNGITDT
-536 SNKITFAD
+536 N
-544 KTETYKS
+544 
-551 GVSYQ
+551 
-556 LSDPKI
+556 
-562 DLASATGKWTYTW
+562 GKWTYALKGVSTLSEQSEMPSFKDPGVYTIVASYQGDKYVG
-575 SKDGVQTTSSGSA
+575 SK
-588 TMPKFTEVG
+588 E
-597 TYRVTATYEDDANL
+597 
-611 GRKTAT
+611 AT
-617 LTIKPAAVKS
+617 LTIKPAESSNISIYAV
-627 TITVTATQMSSS
+627 TQLANRY
-639 KDDNYKY
+639 DDNYSYFNVKLR
-646 WDLEKRS
+646 DEK
-653 SGDGYLNLRA
+653 DGYARVRA
-663 DADDYLVRQSVNGD
+663 DANDYLVNQKKDGTSSE
-677 RYYWIGL
+677 WIGMT
-684 DITPKVD
+684 IEPKVGSTRTTD
-691 GKSYSVQDL
+691 GLWIAFSKTGTWYKLEDIGSKRSGDL
-700 YVSGTGK
+700 YITDVDG
-707 SDSWKRMGSLSN
+707 DSF
-719 KECSIGDFYLDGIS
+719 D
-733 GNNFYLWF
+733 LWF
-741 DTDGD
+741 DTDDRDRTD
-746 SDNSDTIYLAT
+746 SIYLAT
-757 DKNGSNKFELYV
+757 NSAGTENLFELEV

-830 KEAKREKADKTYIE
+830 KEAKREDADKTYIE

-864 LDKIADEDTGL
+864 LDKLADEDTGL

-909 EDDDQYALLIKDGSS
+909 EDDDQYVLLIKDGSS

-1167 WAQTPVSV
+1167 WAQTPVSI

>member
-1 MKSSYTKRALAFW
+1 MKSSYTKRVLAFW

-29 TGMAPGATSPTVTT
+29 REPDSVPPASTT
-43 SDTTVTAA
+43 SEGDSAGLIEIAKQSLELAAIELEFNSHAYTGAEIKPKVT
-51 TSVHHIKLNQE
+51 K
-62 SVTVTGKDAQS
+62 VTVDGKTLIETNDYTVSYSDNTNAGTAKVIITGAGNYTGTKEETFQIQPVDLKS
-73 VTVTAHSSEGES
+73 M
-85 SNSIEN
+85 
-91 NKFKWSVS
+91 SVS
-99 SVGGSGVSIAEDTG
+99 SVSVKKNAGVEAVKTALESAIQATGIKDETVNGTVEITEATRTGDLPIAMSLSVADFTTTGGKY
-113 VITVDAKAKAGDYTI
+113 TVKGTFTPEGGNYKAKTFETTCDVTGTTEMKLTFGHESITKTYGTDHNFTEVVQVSGSDTYGQITYTSSKPEVAEVDSKTGEVTI
-128 KAVPKDG
+128 KNAGTTTITANMQGTQTTTAASESYTLTVNKATHPKVEVEDSVFANQAKSYTFDLPQEVRELAGVTYGQVEKSGDLISSASVENNKLTVNVTSQSADASG
-135 TVTGEATATLK
+135 TVTIPVSSTNYEKFNLVYKLK
-146 VVREAAKA
+146 
-154 TTISKIYVEIT
+154 
-165 SGKIDVTD
+165 
-173 DKSIEIPAGES
+173 
-184 RTLSAEVLD
+184 
-193 QFGDPYTTEAVSYTS
+193 AVS
-208 NNPKVTIESSNTL
+208 
-221 KVADDATGT
+221 
-230 ATITAKCGDVNKSF
+230 
-244 EVKVAKK
+244 
-251 KTEDVSIVFKDF
+251 
-263 KKTVEYTGEPVV
+263 
-275 NPTVEVKVGGE
+275 
-286 TKTGNVTYKYEP
+286 
-298 VALVNALSEDVGKD
+298 
-312 SVTDVGTYRVTATYD
+312 
-327 DNAGHVGYVSDTF
+327 
-340 EITPKKVAVTA
+340 
-351 KSGTKISKVYDGTTT
+351 
-366 MSSSLSESD
+366 
-375 FDIAGKVGSDTL
+375 
-387 TLDVTNT
+387 
-394 GLAYPNADVGTYTV
+394 
-408 NVPVKLTG
+408 
-416 DDAKNYELSAST
+416 
-428 VSVPAEI
+428 
-435 TKAVFTGTKEQS
+435 
-447 VSVLANKADTYTFDM
+447 
-462 PTDVAGLTDLSVSI
+462 
-476 GTGNSGDVVE
+476 
-486 SATIRNNQLEIKTK
+486 
-500 SVASGKTQVV
+500 
-510 NVTVNSKNYQAFT
+510 
-523 VKYTLNVVDKTDV
+523 KTDV
-536 SNKITFAD
+536 SSNITFAD
-544 KTETYKS
+544 KTEYYTGKAI
-551 GVSYQ
+551 Q
-556 LSDPKI
+556 LSAPSI
-562 DLASATGKWTYTW
+562 SGIAASGQYKWTYTW
-575 SKDGVQTTSSGSA
+575 SKDGVQTTSSGSE
-588 TMPKFTEVG
+588 TMPSFTEVG

-611 GRKTAT
+611 GRKIAT
-617 LTIKPAAVKS
+617 LTIKPAVKS
-627 TITVTATQMSSS
+627 TITVVATQMSSS

-646 WDLEKRS
+646 WDLREKS

-707 SDSWKRMGSLSN
+707 SDSWAKMGNL
-719 KECSIGDFYLDGIS
+719 KEKDRYIGDFYLDGIS

-830 KEAKREKADKTYIE
+830 KEAKREDADKTYIE

-864 LDKIADEDTGL
+864 LDKLADEDTGL

-909 EDDDQYALLIKDGSS
+909 EDDDQYVLLIKDGSS

-951 KVYRIGNGDKTWLS
+951 KVYRIGNGDKTWLA

-1139 YRYVQSSGKTL
+1139 YRYVQSAGKTL

>member
-29 TGMAPGATSPTVTT
+29 REPDSVPPASTTT
-43 SDTTVTAA
+43 SGTTVTAA
-51 TSVHHIKLNQE
+51 EQITIDHIGLAESGKVTVDGSSEKIVQATAYSDSATTEIPDTKLMWTISGPDS
-62 SVTVTGKDAQS
+62 SVTISNDIGTEGKITIPKNAKNGSYTVTATPKAGTATGTAKTATLTVERKAAEPTTVDKVFVDGVDVTGKQ
-73 VTVTAHSSEGES
+73 
-85 SNSIEN
+85 
-91 NKFKWSVS
+91 
-99 SVGGSGVSIAEDTG
+99 
-113 VITVDAKAKAGDYTI
+113 IT
-128 KAVPKDG
+128 
-135 TVTGEATATLK
+135 
-146 VVREAAKA
+146 
-154 TTISKIYVEIT
+154 
-165 SGKIDVTD
+165 
-173 DKSIEIPAGES
+173 IPAGET
-184 RTLSAEVLD
+184 RTLSATFLD
-193 QFGDPYTTEAVSYTS
+193 QYGEEFKGSAEVSYTGGTNGIS
-208 NNPKVTIESSNTL
+208 VEGTQL
-221 KVADDATGT
+221 KVDGSASDQTT
-230 ATITAKCGDVNKSF
+230 VTITAKCGSELTGKTF

-263 KKTVEYTGEPVV
+263 KKTVEYTGTPVT
-275 NPTVEVKVGGE
+275 PPAVEVKVGE
-286 TKTGNVTYKYEP
+286 EIKTGNVTYKYEP
-298 VALVNALSEDVGKD
+298 VALVNTLSEDVGKN

-327 DNAGHVGYVSDTF
+327 DTAGHVGYVSDIF
-340 EITPKKVAVTA
+340 EIAPKKVTVTA
-351 KSGTKISKVYDGTTT
+351 QPDTKISKAYDGTTT
-366 MSSSLSESD
+366 MSRSLAGSD
-375 FDIAGKVGSDTL
+375 FAIDGKVDGDTL
-387 TLDVTNT
+387 TLEVTNT
-394 GLAYPNADVGTYTV
+394 GLAYPNADVGTYAV
-408 NVPVKLTG
+408 NVPIKLAG
-416 DDAKNYELSAST
+416 DDAKNYELSSAT

-435 TKAVFTGTKEQS
+435 TKAEFTGTKEQS

-500 SVASGKTQVV
+500 SVASGKTQAVD
-510 NVTVNSKNYQAFT
+510 VTVNSKNYQAFT
-523 VKYTLNVVDKTDV
+523 VRYTLNVVDKTDV
-536 SNKITFAD
+536 SNKITFTD

-556 LSDPKI
+556 LSNPKI

-617 LTIKPAAVKS
+617 LTIKPAVKS
-627 TITVTATQMSSS
+627 IITVSASQLSSS
-639 KDDNYKY
+639 EDDNYKY
-646 WDLEKRS
+646 WDLDKRD

-663 DADDYLVRQSVNGD
+663 DADDYLVNQKKDGTSSE
-677 RYYWIGL
+677 WIGMT
-684 DITPKVD
+684 ISPE
-691 GKSYSVQDL
+691 
-700 YVSGTGK
+700 VSGTAKASGLWVSTNQSTWYELK
-707 SDSWKRMGSLSN
+707 KNDTLSLS
-719 KECSIGDFYLDGIS
+719 DFYIS
-733 GNNFYLWF
+733 DIGEKTFDLWF
-741 DTDGD
+741 DTDDRDRTD
-746 SDNSDTIYLAT
+746 SIYLAT
-757 DKNGSNKFELYV
+757 NSAGTENLFELEV
-769 DFDSYSGS
+769 DFNSYSGS

-830 KEAKREKADKTYIE
+830 KEAKREDADKTYIE

-864 LDKIADEDTGL
+864 LDKLADEDTGL
-875 KLTTNQ
+875 KLTANQ

-909 EDDDQYALLIKDGSS
+909 EDDDQYVLLIKDGSS

>member
-29 TGMAPGATSPTVTT
+29 AGSTTDTSTT
-43 SDTTVTAA
+43 SITTSGTSTPAAEQITINYIGLTENGKVTIDGSSEKIVQATAYSDSATTEIPDTKLMWTISGPDSSVTISNDIGTEGKITIPKNAKNGSYTVTATPKAGTA
-51 TSVHHIKLNQE
+51 TGTAKTATL
-62 SVTVTGKDAQS
+62 TVE
-73 VTVTAHSSEGES
+73 H
-85 SNSIEN
+85 
-91 NKFKWSVS
+91 
-99 SVGGSGVSIAEDTG
+99 
-113 VITVDAKAKAGDYTI
+113 DAKAA
-128 KAVPKDG
+128 
-135 TVTGEATATLK
+135 
-146 VVREAAKA
+146 
-154 TTISKIYVEIT
+154 TISKIYVETT

-173 DKSIEIPAGES
+173 NKSIEIPAGES

-193 QFGDPYTTEAVSYTS
+193 QFGDAFSGTVTYTVSGNDNVKIDPS
-208 NNPKVTIESSNTL
+208 NSNVFKVEGN
-221 KVADDATGT
+221 AEGT
-230 ATITAKCGDVNKSF
+230 ATVTATCGTVSKSF
-244 EVKVAKK
+244 EVKVAKQAK
-251 KTEDVSIVFKDF
+251 GEVKIDF
-263 KKTVEYTGEPVV
+263 GTSLNGLSYTGKPVEPKVTV
-275 NPTVEVKVGGE
+275 TVGDESVEDPERKVTYTYVEVIP
-286 TKTGNVTYKYEP
+286 KT
-298 VALVNALSEDVGKD
+298 AAANALSTPVEMS
-312 SVTDVGTYRVTATYD
+312 SVTDVGAYEVTATYTD
-327 DNAGHVGYVSDTF
+327 GETIGRASKQFTIKQAAF
-340 EITPKKVAVTA
+340 
-351 KSGTKISKVYDGTTT
+351 SGTKDFEENVIATDGKTYTFELPQNVTSLKDVKFGTPTGMSAVVKSAKVEGNKLIITTKT
-366 MSSSLSESD
+366 ATS
-375 FDIAGKVGSDTL
+375 GSDTITIL
-387 TLDVTNT
+387 VTS
-394 GLAYPNADVGTYTV
+394 
-408 NVPVKLTG
+408 
-416 DDAKNYELSAST
+416 KNYTSFDL
-428 VSVPAEI
+428 
-435 TKAVFTGTKEQS
+435 
-447 VSVLANKADTYTFDM
+447 TYTFK
-462 PTDVAGLTDLSVSI
+462 ASAKSNVS
-476 GTGNSGDVVE
+476 D
-486 SATIRNNQLEIKTK
+486 
-500 SVASGKTQVV
+500 
-510 NVTVNSKNYQAFT
+510 
-523 VKYTLNVVDKTDV
+523 
-536 SNKITFAD
+536 KITFASD
-544 KTETYKS
+544 TVTYDGKNHK
-551 GVSYQ
+551 
-556 LSDPKI
+556 LSEPGF
-562 DLASATGKWTYTW
+562 TGTVEGTKNWTYTW
-575 SKDGVQTTSSGSA
+575 YKDNAKATTIGQS
-588 TMPKFTEVG
+588 TMPEFKDVG
-597 TYRVTATYEDDANL
+597 VYHVTAKYEDDKQI
-611 GRKTAT
+611 GSTEAT

-627 TITVTATQMSSS
+627 TITVVATQLSSS
-639 KDDNYKY
+639 YDDNHKY
-646 WDLEKRS
+646 WDLDERG

-663 DADDYLVRQSVNGD
+663 DADDYLVNQKKDGTSSE
-677 RYYWIGL
+677 WIGMT
-684 DITPKVD
+684 IEPKVGSSRTTD
-691 GKSYSVQDL
+691 GLWVAFSKTGTWYKLKDIGSKRSGDL
-700 YVSGTGK
+700 YITDVD
-707 SDSWKRMGSLSN
+707 SDSF
-719 KECSIGDFYLDGIS
+719 D
-733 GNNFYLWF
+733 LWF
-741 DTDGD
+741 DTDDRDRTD
-746 SDNSDTIYLAT
+746 SIYLAT
-757 DKNGSNKFELYV
+757 NSAGTENLFELEV

-783 SSSSDTSKVNGD
+783 SSSSNTSKKDGD

-844 LDVKTSKSVDDTTIT
+844 LDVKNSKSVDDTTIT

-864 LDKIADEDTGL
+864 LDKLADEDTGL

-909 EDDDQYALLIKDGSS
+909 EDDDQYVLLIKDGGS

-965 TYGGSTVYGAADV
+965 TYGGSTVYGASDI
-978 YAAAPTYVTDMKADY
+978 YAAAPAYVTDMKADY

-1115 TTGTDGGNFAPTM
+1115 TTGTDGGNFAPAM

-1139 YRYVQSSGKTL
+1139 YRYVQSAGETL
-1150 PAKNAPVIF
+1150 PAKNTPVIF

>member
-29 TGMAPGATSPTVTT
+29 TTSTSPTSTITET
-43 SDTTVTAA
+43 SGAGPFEPEKKSLESAVVALEFTSHAYTGAEIKPKVKTVTVDNIQLEEKTDYTVSYSDNTNAGTAKVTITGARNYTGTKEETFQIQPVDLKSMSVSSVSVKKNAGVEAVKTALESAIQATGIKDETVKGTVEITEATRTGDLPEAMSLSVADFTTTGGKYTVKGTFTPEGGNYKAKTFETTCDVTGITDVSLTFNGVSDSKKEVTYGSQKFTEVATPSGATDGKYGEITYTSSDPTVAEVDSKTGEVTIKSAGKTTITANMQGTQTTTAA
-51 TSVHHIKLNQE
+51 SASYTLTVNKATHPEVEVEDSVFANQAKSYTFDLPQEVRELAGVTYGEVVKDGDLISAASIANQKL
-62 SVTVTGKDAQS
+62 SVTVTSQNA
-73 VTVTAHSSEGES
+73 
-85 SNSIEN
+85 
-91 NKFKWSVS
+91 
-99 SVGGSGVSIAEDTG
+99 DT
-113 VITVDAKAKAGDYTI
+113 T
-128 KAVPKDG
+128 G
-135 TVTGEATATLK
+135 TVTIPVDSTNYAQFNLVYTLK
-146 VVREAAKA
+146 
-154 TTISKIYVEIT
+154 
-165 SGKIDVTD
+165 
-173 DKSIEIPAGES
+173 
-184 RTLSAEVLD
+184 
-193 QFGDPYTTEAVSYTS
+193 AVS
-208 NNPKVTIESSNTL
+208 
-221 KVADDATGT
+221 
-230 ATITAKCGDVNKSF
+230 
-244 EVKVAKK
+244 
-251 KTEDVSIVFKDF
+251 
-263 KKTVEYTGEPVV
+263 
-275 NPTVEVKVGGE
+275 
-286 TKTGNVTYKYEP
+286 
-298 VALVNALSEDVGKD
+298 
-312 SVTDVGTYRVTATYD
+312 
-327 DNAGHVGYVSDTF
+327 
-340 EITPKKVAVTA
+340 
-351 KSGTKISKVYDGTTT
+351 
-366 MSSSLSESD
+366 
-375 FDIAGKVGSDTL
+375 
-387 TLDVTNT
+387 
-394 GLAYPNADVGTYTV
+394 
-408 NVPVKLTG
+408 
-416 DDAKNYELSAST
+416 
-428 VSVPAEI
+428 
-435 TKAVFTGTKEQS
+435 
-447 VSVLANKADTYTFDM
+447 
-462 PTDVAGLTDLSVSI
+462 
-476 GTGNSGDVVE
+476 
-486 SATIRNNQLEIKTK
+486 
-500 SVASGKTQVV
+500 
-510 NVTVNSKNYQAFT
+510 
-523 VKYTLNVVDKTDV
+523 KTDV
-536 SNKITFAD
+536 SNNITFAD
-544 KTETYKS
+544 KTEYYTGKAI
-551 GVSYQ
+551 Q
-556 LSDPKI
+556 LSAPSI
-562 DLASATGKWTYTW
+562 RGISASGTAKWTYTW

-611 GRKTAT
+611 GRETAT
-617 LTIKPAAVKS
+617 LTIKSAES
-627 TITVTATQMSSS
+627 SNITIYSVAQLSSRY
-639 KDDNYKY
+639 DDNYSY
-646 WDLEKRS
+646 FNVRLRDEKN
-653 SGDGYLNLRA
+653 GYARVRA
-663 DADDYLVRQSVNGD
+663 DANDYLVNQKKDGTSSE
-677 RYYWIGL
+677 WIGMT
-684 DITPKVD
+684 IEPKVGSTRTTD
-691 GKSYSVQDL
+691 GLWIAFSKTGTWYKLKDIGSKRSGDL
-700 YVSGTGK
+700 YITDVD
-707 SDSWKRMGSLSN
+707 SDSF
-719 KECSIGDFYLDGIS
+719 D
-733 GNNFYLWF
+733 LWF
-741 DTDGD
+741 DTDDRDRTD
-746 SDNSDTIYLAT
+746 SIYLAT
-757 DKNGSNKFELYV
+757 NSAGTENLFELEV

-783 SSSSDTSKVNGD
+783 SSSSDTSKVDGD

-830 KEAKREKADKTYIE
+830 KEAKREDADKTYIE

-909 EDDDQYALLIKDGSS
+909 EDDDQYVLLIKDGSS

-951 KVYRIGNGDKTWLS
+951 KVYRIGNGDKTWLA

-1082 GANVTGYTSSRFPD
+1082 GANVNGYTSSRFPD
-1096 VPLSRWSAPY
+1096 VSLSRWSAPY

>member
-29 TGMAPGATSPTVTT
+29 TGMAPGATSPVPTTQNGDQAMDLKATPISVTYGEDISSDKLGAAVSGAPESASIVYSVKQDSTEVLSYSDGKVTVLKAGAGSITATVSANGYATVTI
-43 SDTTVTAA
+43 D
-51 TSVHHIKLNQE
+51 IPIN
-62 SVTVTGKDAQS
+62 
-73 VTVTAHSSEGES
+73 
-85 SNSIEN
+85 
-91 NKFKWSVS
+91 
-99 SVGGSGVSIAEDTG
+99 
-113 VITVDAKAKAGDYTI
+113 
-128 KAVPKDG
+128 
-135 TVTGEATATLK
+135 
-146 VVREAAKA
+146 
-154 TTISKIYVEIT
+154 VE
-165 SGKIDVTD
+165 
-173 DKSIEIPAGES
+173 
-184 RTLSAEVLD
+184 
-193 QFGDPYTTEAVSYTS
+193 
-208 NNPKVTIESSNTL
+208 
-221 KVADDATGT
+221 
-230 ATITAKCGDVNKSF
+230 
-244 EVKVAKK
+244 KK
-251 KTEDVSIVFKDF
+251 KVS
-263 KKTVEYTGEPVV
+263 
-275 NPTVEVKVGGE
+275 
-286 TKTGNVTYKYEP
+286 
-298 VALVNALSEDVGKD
+298 
-312 SVTDVGTYRVTATYD
+312 
-327 DNAGHVGYVSDTF
+327 
-340 EITPKKVAVTA
+340 VTA
-351 KSGTKISKVYDGTTT
+351 KVASKITKAYDGTTT
-366 MSSSLSESD
+366 INSSLSQD
-375 FDIAGKVGSDTL
+375 NFDIVGMADGDTL
-387 TLDVTNT
+387 TLDIMNT
-394 GLAYPNADVGTYTV
+394 GLAYPNADAGTYTV
-408 NVPVKLTG
+408 NVPVKLAG

-435 TKAVFTGTKEQS
+435 TKAGFAGTKEQS

-500 SVASGKTQVV
+500 AAVSGKTQAVD
-510 NVTVNSKNYQAFT
+510 VTVNSKNYQAFT
-523 VKYTLNVVDKTDV
+523 VKYTLNVVNKTDV
-536 SNKITFAD
+536 SSNITFAD
-544 KTETYKS
+544 KTEYYTGKAI
-551 GVSYQ
+551 Q
-556 LSDPKI
+556 LSTPSIRDI
-562 DLASATGKWTYTW
+562 SASGTAKWTYTW
-575 SKDGVQTTSSGSA
+575 SKDGVQTTSSGSE
-588 TMPKFTEVG
+588 TMPSFTEVG

-611 GRKTAT
+611 GRNAAT

-627 TITVTATQMSSS
+627 TITVVATQLSSS
-639 KDDNYKY
+639 YDDNYKY
-646 WDLEKRS
+646 WDLDERG

-663 DADDYLVRQSVNGD
+663 DADDYLVNQKKDGTSSE
-677 RYYWIGL
+677 WIGMT
-684 DITPKVD
+684 ISPE
-691 GKSYSVQDL
+691 
-700 YVSGTGK
+700 VSGTAKASGLWVSTDQSTWYELK
-707 SDSWKRMGSLSN
+707 KNDTLSLS
-719 KECSIGDFYLDGIS
+719 DFYIS
-733 GNNFYLWF
+733 DIGEKTFDLWY
-741 DTDGD
+741 DTDDRDCHD
-746 SDNSDTIYLAT
+746 SLYLAT

-769 DFDSYSGS
+769 DFNSYSGS

-783 SSSSDTSKVNGD
+783 SSSSNTSKKDGD

-815 TFSSSALSDALDENK
+815 TFSSSALSDALDDNK

-844 LDVKTSKSVDDTTIT
+844 LDVKNSKSVDDTTIT

-864 LDKIADEDTGL
+864 LDKLADEDTGL

-909 EDDDQYALLIKDGSS
+909 EDDDQYVLLIKDGSS

-965 TYGGSTVYGAADV
+965 TYGGSTVYGASDI
-978 YAAAPTYVTDMKADY
+978 YAAAPAYVTDMKADY

-1022 STTTT
+1022 GTTTT

-1115 TTGTDGGNFAPTM
+1115 TTGTDGGNFAPAM

-1139 YRYVQSSGKTL
+1139 YRYVQSAGETL
-1150 PAKNAPVIF
+1150 PAKNTPVIF

-1210 LYDLVR
+1210 LYDLVH

>member
-29 TGMAPGATSPTVTT
+29 TASTSPTSTMTET
-43 SDTTVTAA
+43 SDVGTPAPQAGLTAENQTLNDLTVGTEYTSASPIVSGGQGAYTMTAKEGALPTCLTLTADGKLTGTPTEAGTGTVTVVISDSTQGTALTKEIQITYNVKAKEVNVTAA
-51 TSVHHIKLNQE
+51 TVQDKAYDATKNATVT
-62 SVTVTGKDAQS
+62 SVTFGQDQLDSADYTATAEFTSPNVSESAQATVKVELTDQGKKKYSLGTASTTANAKITATDVTKLEISKQSFEKDTSVEEIQNKLKEIKAVGVGTDTDVTGTYVITNAEWKGDLPQAKLS
-73 VTVTAHSSEGES
+73 VTKDNFINTVGTYKVTATFTPESTNYKPKEVTFDCDITGQTQMTLKFDQASVSKTYGDEKFTLAAKAEGASAYGEITYTSSKPEIAAVDSKTGEVTIKSAGTTTITANMQGTQTTTAASASYDLTVNKATHPEVKAEDSVFANQAKSYTFDLPQEVRELPDVKYGKVVTSGALIS
-85 SNSIEN
+85 SASVEN
-91 NKFKWSVS
+91 NKLTVNVTSQT
-99 SVGGSGVSIAEDTG
+99 ADT
-113 VITVDAKAKAGDYTI
+113 T
-128 KAVPKDG
+128 G
-135 TVTGEATATLK
+135 TVTIPVDSTNYAQFNLVYTLK
-146 VVREAAKA
+146 
-154 TTISKIYVEIT
+154 
-165 SGKIDVTD
+165 
-173 DKSIEIPAGES
+173 
-184 RTLSAEVLD
+184 
-193 QFGDPYTTEAVSYTS
+193 AVS
-208 NNPKVTIESSNTL
+208 
-221 KVADDATGT
+221 
-230 ATITAKCGDVNKSF
+230 
-244 EVKVAKK
+244 
-251 KTEDVSIVFKDF
+251 
-263 KKTVEYTGEPVV
+263 
-275 NPTVEVKVGGE
+275 
-286 TKTGNVTYKYEP
+286 
-298 VALVNALSEDVGKD
+298 
-312 SVTDVGTYRVTATYD
+312 
-327 DNAGHVGYVSDTF
+327 
-340 EITPKKVAVTA
+340 
-351 KSGTKISKVYDGTTT
+351 
-366 MSSSLSESD
+366 
-375 FDIAGKVGSDTL
+375 
-387 TLDVTNT
+387 
-394 GLAYPNADVGTYTV
+394 
-408 NVPVKLTG
+408 
-416 DDAKNYELSAST
+416 
-428 VSVPAEI
+428 
-435 TKAVFTGTKEQS
+435 
-447 VSVLANKADTYTFDM
+447 
-462 PTDVAGLTDLSVSI
+462 
-476 GTGNSGDVVE
+476 
-486 SATIRNNQLEIKTK
+486 
-500 SVASGKTQVV
+500 
-510 NVTVNSKNYQAFT
+510 
-523 VKYTLNVVDKTDV
+523 KTDV
-536 SNKITFAD
+536 SNNITFAD
-544 KTETYKS
+544 KTEYYTGKAI
-551 GVSYQ
+551 Q
-556 LSDPKI
+556 LSAPSI
-562 DLASATGKWTYTW
+562 SGISASGTAKWTYTW

-611 GRKTAT
+611 GRETAT
-617 LTIKPAAVKS
+617 LTIKSAES
-627 TITVTATQMSSS
+627 SNITIYSVAQLSSRY
-639 KDDNYKY
+639 DDNYSY
-646 WDLEKRS
+646 FNVRLRDEKN
-653 SGDGYLNLRA
+653 GYARVRA
-663 DADDYLVRQSVNGD
+663 DANDYLVNQKKDGTSSE
-677 RYYWIGL
+677 WIGMT
-684 DITPKVD
+684 IEPKVGSTRTTD
-691 GKSYSVQDL
+691 GLWIAFSKTGTWYKLKDIGSKRSGDL
-700 YVSGTGK
+700 YITDVD
-707 SDSWKRMGSLSN
+707 SDSF
-719 KECSIGDFYLDGIS
+719 D
-733 GNNFYLWF
+733 LWF
-741 DTDGD
+741 DTDDRDRTD
-746 SDNSDTIYLAT
+746 SIYLAT
-757 DKNGSNKFELYV
+757 NSAGTENLFELEV

-830 KEAKREKADKTYIE
+830 KEAKREDADKTYIE

-909 EDDDQYALLIKDGSS
+909 EDDDQYVLLIKDGSS

>member
-29 TGMAPGATSPTVTT
+29 TASTSPTSTTTEGDSAGLIEITKQSLESADITLEDGSYTYTGTEIKPKVTKVTVDGKELKETTDYTVSYSNNVDAGTAEVIITRAGNYTGKKEKTFTIDKADLTIQPAKQSVPIATGVDKVLETLQSTAVKGVGNETVTGTFTITAVERKGALPEKAALNGEITTENFTQT
-43 SDTTVTAA
+43 SGKYEVTAFFKPKSTNYNEKNDIKFECDVTGKEEQTLTFDAPSIDKTYGEGVFTNLAKSDHDNAGVIKYSSSNEDVATVDADTGAVTVVGVGTTTIKARTDGTATYLPDDASYELTVNAKDVSGATIEEIAAQTYTGDELKPELVVKDGETTLVKNTDYDVAYTDNVFPGTATATVTFKGNYTGTAKKTFEIQKATYSNTTIFQSVVAGQNAVLTIPVDLANAEITNYSSITVDGTNASIVDGTPSRDTNVITAKIKSGATNGQTANVKITLTTKGYGDVILTYTLTVSDSKKQLTSSQINFASKTVTADGK
-51 TSVHHIKLNQE
+51 TYFKLDNA
-62 SVTVTGKDAQS
+62 S
-73 VTVTAHSSEGES
+73 
-85 SNSIEN
+85 
-91 NKFKWSVS
+91 
-99 SVGGSGVSIAEDTG
+99 
-113 VITVDAKAKAGDYTI
+113 
-128 KAVPKDG
+128 
-135 TVTGEATATLK
+135 LK
-146 VVREAAKA
+146 
-154 TTISKIYVEIT
+154 
-165 SGKIDVTD
+165 DVTD
-173 DKSIEIPAGES
+173 
-184 RTLSAEVLD
+184 
-193 QFGDPYTTEAVSYTS
+193 
-208 NNPKVTIESSNTL
+208 
-221 KVADDATGT
+221 
-230 ATITAKCGDVNKSF
+230 
-244 EVKVAKK
+244 
-251 KTEDVSIVFKDF
+251 
-263 KKTVEYTGEPVV
+263 
-275 NPTVEVKVGGE
+275 
-286 TKTGNVTYKYEP
+286 TK
-298 VALVNALSEDVGKD
+298 
-312 SVTDVGTYRVTATYD
+312 
-327 DNAGHVGYVSDTF
+327 
-340 EITPKKVAVTA
+340 
-351 KSGTKISKVYDGTTT
+351 
-366 MSSSLSESD
+366 
-375 FDIAGKVGSDTL
+375 
-387 TLDVTNT
+387 
-394 GLAYPNADVGTYTV
+394 
-408 NVPVKLTG
+408 
-416 DDAKNYELSAST
+416 
-428 VSVPAEI
+428 
-435 TKAVFTGTKEQS
+435 
-447 VSVLANKADTYTFDM
+447 
-462 PTDVAGLTDLSVSI
+462 
-476 GTGNSGDVVE
+476 
-486 SATIRNNQLEIKTK
+486 
-500 SVASGKTQVV
+500 
-510 NVTVNSKNYQAFT
+510 
-523 VKYTLNVVDKTDV
+523 
-536 SNKITFAD
+536 
-544 KTETYKS
+544 
-551 GVSYQ
+551 
-556 LSDPKI
+556 
-562 DLASATGKWTYTW
+562 GKWTYALKGVSTLSEQSEMPSFKDAGVYTIVASYQGTNYVG
-575 SKDGVQTTSSGSA
+575 SK
-588 TMPKFTEVG
+588 E
-597 TYRVTATYEDDANL
+597 
-611 GRKTAT
+611 AT
-617 LTIKPAAVKS
+617 LTIKPAVKS
-627 TITVTATQMSSS
+627 TITVVATQLSSS
-639 KDDNYKY
+639 YDDNHKY

-663 DADDYLVRQSVNGD
+663 DADDYLVNQRIND
-677 RYYWIGL
+677 RSSEWIGMT
-684 DITPKVD
+684 ISPE
-691 GKSYSVQDL
+691 
-700 YVSGTGK
+700 VSGTAKASGLWVSTNQSTWYELK
-707 SDSWKRMGSLSN
+707 KNDTLSRSDFYIRD
-719 KECSIGDFYLDGIS
+719 IGDKTFD
-733 GNNFYLWF
+733 LWY
-741 DTDGD
+741 DTDDRDCHD
-746 SDNSDTIYLAT
+746 SLYLAT
-757 DKNGSNKFELYV
+757 DSKGSNKFEIYV
-769 DFDSYSGS
+769 DFNSYSGS

-815 TFSSSALSDALDENK
+815 TFSSSALSDALDANK
-830 KEAKREKADKTYIE
+830 KEAKREDADKTYIE

-909 EDDDQYALLIKDGSS
+909 EDDDQYVLLIKDGSS

-1167 WAQTPVSV
+1167 WAQTSVSV

>member
-14 LAVAMVATSAPMAFA
+14 LAVAMVATGAPMAFA
-29 TGMAPGATSPTVTT
+29 REPDSVPPASTTT
-43 SDTTVTAA
+43 SGTTVTAA

-73 VTVTAHSSEGES
+73 VTVTAHSSEDES

-91 NKFKWSVS
+91 HKFKWSVS

-154 TTISKIYVEIT
+154 TTISKIYVETT

-173 DKSIEIPAGES
+173 DKSIEITAGEN
-184 RTLSAEVLD
+184 RTLSADVLD

-208 NNPKVTIESSNTL
+208 NNPKVTIESSNKL

-230 ATITAKCGDVNKSF
+230 ATITAKCGDVSKSF
-244 EVKVAKK
+244 EVKFAKK
-251 KTEDVSIVFKDF
+251 AVGTVTIDF
-263 KKTVEYTGEPVV
+263 GTSLDNLSYTGKPVEPKVTV
-275 NPTVEVKVGGE
+275 TVDDSPVATPEGKVTYTYVEVIP
-286 TKTGNVTYKYEP
+286 NN
-298 VALVNALSEDVGKD
+298 AAANALSTPVEVA
-312 SVTDVGTYRVTATYD
+312 SVTDVGAYEVTATYTD
-327 DNAGHVGYVSDTF
+327 GEAIGRASKQF
-340 EITPKKVAVTA
+340 EIKQAA
-351 KSGTKISKVYDGTTT
+351 FSGTKDFEENVIATDEKTYTFELPQNVTSLKDVKFGTPTGMSAVVKSAKVEGNKLIITTKT
-366 MSSSLSESD
+366 ATS
-375 FDIAGKVGSDTL
+375 GSDTITIL
-387 TLDVTNT
+387 VTS
-394 GLAYPNADVGTYTV
+394 
-408 NVPVKLTG
+408 
-416 DDAKNYELSAST
+416 KNYESFNLTYKFTASGKQDVSSSITFTSDTVTYDGKNHKLSE
-428 VSVPAEI
+428 PG
-435 TKAVFTGTKEQS
+435 FTGTVE
-447 VSVLANKADTYTFDM
+447 
-462 PTDVAGLTDLSVSI
+462 
-476 GTGNSGDVVE
+476 GT
-486 SATIRNNQLEIKTK
+486 
-500 SVASGKTQVV
+500 
-510 NVTVNSKNYQAFT
+510 KN
-523 VKYTLNVVDKTDV
+523 
-536 SNKITFAD
+536 
-544 KTETYKS
+544 
-551 GVSYQ
+551 
-556 LSDPKI
+556 
-562 DLASATGKWTYTW
+562 WTYTW
-575 SKDGVQTTSSGSA
+575 YKDNAKATTIGQSTRPEFKDVGV
-588 TMPKFTEVG
+588 
-597 TYRVTATYEDDANL
+597 YHVTAKYEDDKQI
-611 GRKTAT
+611 GSKEAT

-646 WDLEKRS
+646 WDLDERD

-684 DITPKVD
+684 DITPKINGQECKVE
-691 GKSYSVQDL
+691 DL
-700 YVSGTGK
+700 YVSGSGK
-707 SDSWKRMGSLSN
+707 SDTWKRMGSLSN

-783 SSSSDTSKVNGD
+783 SSSSDTSKVDGD

-830 KEAKREKADKTYIE
+830 KEAKREDADKTYIE

-864 LDKIADEDTGL
+864 LDKLADEDTGL

-909 EDDDQYALLIKDGSS
+909 EDDDQYVLLIKDGSS

-978 YAAAPTYVTDMKADY
+978 YAAASTYVTDMKADY

-1115 TTGTDGGNFAPTM
+1115 TTGTDGGNFAPAM

>member
-29 TGMAPGATSPTVTT
+29 TEPDSVQSASTT
-43 SDTTVTAA
+43 PSGTPVTAA
-51 TSVHHIKLNQE
+51 TQELTIQSATIAEKTYDGETAIPAEKITVTFTGATEAPVKDTDYTVTGVYNSADAGESVAAT
-62 SVTVTGKDAQS
+62 VTVTLTETGKTKYTLTKSTFETTGKITKANVNPITPAKQSVEVGTSKDAILAELKKTVVTGVKGQ
-73 VTVTAHSSEGES
+73 TVTGTFDLTDVKSTGALPAAMTVSSANVNDFTNTSGNYTITAKFTPTGQDAVNYNEKTDITFECDVTGQQAQTLSFAKAEVSVVFGSTPEENKATSTATTESGKITYSS
-85 SNSIEN
+85 SN
-91 NKFKWSVS
+91 
-99 SVGGSGVSIAEDTG
+99 ED
-113 VITVDAKAKAGDYTI
+113 VATVDADTG
-128 KAVPKDG
+128 AV
-135 TVTGEATATLK
+135 TVVG
-146 VVREAAKA
+146 V
-154 TTISKIYVEIT
+154 
-165 SGKIDVTD
+165 
-173 DKSIEIPAGES
+173 
-184 RTLSAEVLD
+184 
-193 QFGDPYTTEAVSYTS
+193 
-208 NNPKVTIESSNTL
+208 
-221 KVADDATGT
+221 GT
-230 ATITAKCGDVNKSF
+230 ATIKAHTDGSDKYLPADASYVLT
-244 EVKVAKK
+244 VADSKQQL
-251 KTEDVSIVFKDF
+251 TSSQINFAS
-263 KKTVEYTGEPVV
+263 KTVTADG
-275 NPTVEVKVGGE
+275 
-286 TKTGNVTYKYEP
+286 KTYFK
-298 VALVNALSEDVGKD
+298 LDNASLNG
-312 SVTDVGTYRVTATYD
+312 VTD
-327 DNAGHVGYVSDTF
+327 
-340 EITPKKVAVTA
+340 
-351 KSGTKISKVYDGTTT
+351 
-366 MSSSLSESD
+366 
-375 FDIAGKVGSDTL
+375 
-387 TLDVTNT
+387 TN
-394 GLAYPNADVGTYTV
+394 
-408 NVPVKLTG
+408 
-416 DDAKNYELSAST
+416 
-428 VSVPAEI
+428 
-435 TKAVFTGTKEQS
+435 
-447 VSVLANKADTYTFDM
+447 
-462 PTDVAGLTDLSVSI
+462 
-476 GTGNSGDVVE
+476 
-486 SATIRNNQLEIKTK
+486 
-500 SVASGKTQVV
+500 
-510 NVTVNSKNYQAFT
+510 
-523 VKYTLNVVDKTDV
+523 
-536 SNKITFAD
+536 
-544 KTETYKS
+544 
-551 GVSYQ
+551 
-556 LSDPKI
+556 
-562 DLASATGKWTYTW
+562 GKWTYAVKGVSTL
-575 SKDGVQTTSSGSA
+575 SEQSEMPSFKDAGVYTIVASYQSNKYVGSQ
-588 TMPKFTEVG
+588 E
-597 TYRVTATYEDDANL
+597 
-611 GRKTAT
+611 AT
-617 LTIKPAAVKS
+617 LTIKPAVKS
-627 TITVTATQMSSS
+627 TITVSASQLGSSY
-639 KDDNYKY
+639 DDNYKY
-646 WDLEKRS
+646 WDLDKRG

-663 DADDYLVRQSVNGD
+663 DADDYLVNQRINGTSSE
-677 RYYWIGL
+677 WIGMT
-684 DITPKVD
+684 ISPE
-691 GKSYSVQDL
+691 
-700 YVSGTGK
+700 VSGTAKASGLWVSTNQSTWHELK
-707 SDSWKRMGSLSN
+707 KNDTLSLS
-719 KECSIGDFYLDGIS
+719 DFYIS
-733 GNNFYLWF
+733 DIGEKTFDLWY
-741 DTDGD
+741 DTDDRDCHD
-746 SDNSDTIYLAT
+746 SLYLAT
-757 DKNGSNKFELYV
+757 DSNGSNKFEIYV

-783 SSSSDTSKVNGD
+783 SSSSNTSKKDGD

-815 TFSSSALSDALDENK
+815 TFSSSALSDALDDNK

-844 LDVKTSKSVDDTTIT
+844 LDVKNSKSVDDTTIT

-864 LDKIADEDTGL
+864 LDKLADEDTGL

-881 GTVTFDYRALAEIY
+881 GTVTFDDRALAEIY

-909 EDDDQYALLIKDGSS
+909 EDDDQYVLLIKDGSS

-951 KVYRIGNGDKTWLS
+951 KVYRIGNGDKTWLA

-978 YAAAPTYVTDMKADY
+978 YAAAPAYVTDMKADY

-1115 TTGTDGGNFAPTM
+1115 TTGTDGGNFAPAM

-1139 YRYVQSSGKTL
+1139 YRYVQSAGKTL
-1150 PAKNAPVIF
+1150 PAKNTPVIF